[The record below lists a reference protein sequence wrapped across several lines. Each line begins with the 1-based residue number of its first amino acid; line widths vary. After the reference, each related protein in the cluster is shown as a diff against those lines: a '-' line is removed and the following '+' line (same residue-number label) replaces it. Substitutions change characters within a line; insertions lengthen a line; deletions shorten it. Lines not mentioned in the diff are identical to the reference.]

1 MSTLSKLAQYNNNR
15 GVAPTSVGVASKKES
30 TSTLG
35 KLQNYA
41 QQAAEE
47 QARAAQA
54 AAEGEKNNGGFF
66 GGLGYLGEKIGLGF
80 LSGIE
85 GIWDY
90 TAGGLAK
97 LFGADDWAERQFAN
111 DWVNYSHADEWY
123 NPSDG
128 WKVAGDVAGGIGTS
142 LPAIAGVAAAAAIA
156 YFSGGSLSGVSAG
169 IISGVVAGLGAAGN
183 ATKEAYRETGE
194 LGGKEFG
201 YGALSGI
208 TEGAVEGLSAGIGA
222 GTGAIVKN
230 ISKSFGKE
238 VAKTTA
244 KAAARETFGKAII
257 KGFVGEAFEEGLSEF
272 LDPYWKRLTYDPE
285 AKNATA
291 QEIGYAALIGGLSG
305 AIMGGFDA
313 TVRNTSNTIRGNNIV
328 NKGTATDVITTAEN
342 IANSDIYTDQYES
355 FGAVKN
361 ILNELQTSM
370 QKTDGEIR
378 TVKQKMLLG
387 YLERA
392 NTYTVFEP
400 MVQKNAARIVANAD
414 AIAERLNT
422 YGYTDAQG
430 KPITYTAEQIR
441 AGIDT
446 NNPKSYAK
454 ALKTNNILRTL
465 AVVDATGQLYMDT
478 KKFEAATLRG
488 ETLSSQVDLNRFIE
502 TASQEELHSV
512 AEKLDIA
519 DWQGLTN
526 EQFKEKIVAFA
537 ERGGI
542 EEYQIEQHTNADIK
556 AAADAVD
563 VQKAKAKIPQKFT
576 AKKDGVTRYTQGG
589 VDMAV
594 IKNGDSYRIYDYE
607 SGKLSKPLTLQQVN
621 ERLTEIRGKVD
632 SVVNTAAVESIT
644 TEESRQAAEIDA
656 YAAENISAYSKLSD
670 ANKSLVRGVIRQARA
685 AGISEADSL
694 SYARVAAHA
703 GINISFDKQA
713 KVGDIEILKVGTD
726 ESGNAIYA
734 DGVYFPET
742 NSIYV
747 NPEAKRSQ
755 ERLLIHEL
763 THAIFTTSDG
773 KVFLMD
779 GVEKMSAAEKETI
792 IKRYVEAGHGGTVEI
807 IDEINAH
814 FAEGQLQNKKLLK
827 RLTEEKP
834 SFKQKILSFFK
845 KTSSEYNSDERL
857 SGAAKKLYK
866 QYKKMFDSFAAEN
879 QHNNAFEPVKISE
892 AADSSRMALSD
903 ALKTLGEYSETRKRH
918 IESREYD
925 TISRDYNEISEFIKS
940 ANKLTPVKRLHI
952 GTISDTTADLV
963 FKKTGVDIKNYDF
976 VLASNYIAHIFDG
989 HGDVNVETPR
999 GQKAVT
1005 FANIENVLETVI
1017 TPDDVSLVSDNNGTA
1032 LRFEKRLD
1040 GRNIAITVTSTKK
1053 STLTLKSAW
1062 IINESGGRTPSAN
1075 AVTLAGTSETSGRN
1089 STTHSIS
1096 ENTEKV
1102 NTKQAKTPKNV
1113 KYALPE
1119 IDSRGKKLTEQQ
1131 RQFFSDSKV
1140 VDSKGNLQVVYHGT
1154 NNEFYTFNKELV
1166 GKGIDQFGAGY
1177 YFTTD
1182 KGGAENYGSRVLDV
1196 YLNIKK
1202 PFTITM
1208 TDSGGG
1214 LDQFYSRSL
1223 TKTQAYKILKMHPEL
1238 YSTDN
1243 SPLGDWSERFWTE
1256 GATESVIR
1264 EVAAQMTQIGSFADN
1279 SMFGYYPNEFHAAIK
1294 EVLGYDGVKVD
1305 LRNGESFYVAWEQNQ
1320 IKDTANARPTT
1331 SPDIRYALQLGDEQ
1345 ITVDSEQGKNLVALH
1360 NLSEQNLLK
1369 VLQLGGFPM
1378 PSIAVTKVDLPHENY
1393 GNISIVFGRN
1403 TIDPEVD
1410 SRNVVYDRDAWTPTA
1425 PSTDVKLKTEAV
1437 DSLISELQGE
1447 VGEYSGYRYDVDRFF
1462 DGRYKNGA
1470 GEYVIEDYNYN
1481 KKTVGELAT
1490 HNAGIMAAYL
1500 KEKGAD
1506 ISPIYAERG
1515 FTMGWQSFTRS
1526 EAQAL
1531 LQAVGI
1537 TENITRDNITA
1548 EQRAEILEKYINYK
1562 AEKNYRLLKR
1572 RKPETTFESCYERAK
1587 SNYDDGDVSQLLFLS
1602 EDFYNKNRPK
1612 DVLDDAATE
1621 KKLRDSI
1628 SDMEDFYSWLWNK
1641 IENTFEKKGV
1651 YNDSDAF
1658 DRYGNRRSFEQRHY
1672 AYTVGNIVKA
1682 MSKGSQ
1688 EGNAFLGGMTS
1699 GALAAKLSVQFD
1711 SIESIRAAQDYLK
1724 LVSNEEIEAFNSKT
1738 YEMYDEIVTEIAGAS
1753 SDFMSNQTR
1762 RDDVGNILGECATV
1776 TPLNIENIKRKFAK
1790 ETKGYD
1796 VGYKFNDSIAN
1807 KVFALFQ
1814 VLQHIPTTYFEAKP
1828 RRAVGLSEI
1837 VSVVLPKNSSTELVS
1852 KLKSKHIPYE
1862 FYDAS
1867 NGTTRQDVIRKIDSA
1882 RFALPDTDSTGKKL
1896 STQQREFFSNSKV
1909 VDGDG
1914 RLLMVYHGTPN
1925 GDFYTFEYDKSR
1937 QTGTDY
1943 GKAFYFTT
1951 NLKNAKGYA
1960 KDNHRDPRVKEYEL
1974 KRESLKKQILA
1985 ETDTTKRQELEKQFR
2000 NVKVDGKSILEILY
2014 DVDYDTGG
2022 EVRQVYLNLVNPLI
2036 ADAQKK
2042 YHYEVYPEL
2051 FKQAIKNGNDGI
2063 IVRNVDDSSKY
2074 GVDLS
2079 DVYIA
2084 FSPEQIKL
2092 TTNET
2097 PTVNN
2102 DIRYALPDE
2111 KTLEFL
2117 NSQKTIKVYRAMQVI
2132 DGELYPP
2139 MAAKIKTIDGK
2150 NQLVNASKLG
2160 QWEESVERP
2169 DLITNGNKFKLD
2181 KANGSSI
2188 TAAYNPYFHTSLSPL
2203 NDQFSSAYK
2212 RDNLVIVEGEIP
2224 QSELT
2229 SGYKAQYAKDSVGE
2243 TQWHSGVVSSKL
2255 KGEKARK
2262 VILSRWFKPVRIV
2275 PNAEVAGV
2283 IAKILDG
2290 ENISV
2295 PANVVTPSLRVE
2307 LEKAG
2312 VKIDNNIRF
2321 ALDDSDRDVRGN
2333 YTAGQRAK
2341 FAANNTAMKV
2351 YSRSDAESVIS
2362 AIMDERL
2369 TFDDGK
2375 YGVLA
2380 GKNRAEVVDYL
2391 FKKLNTVKE
2400 GYRIGVALKIA
2411 DYLIDNTTLSDMY
2424 AAETVSESMRTL
2436 SVLRYYMHK
2445 MDLSGIQS
2453 EIKHRYD
2460 NKNTINLLWAAPKGE
2475 KGIAPDTLAQSL
2487 ESDAIFLSGWNEA
2500 DMFFEVVDMYES
2512 ARRDVQESVQQQSLK
2527 DYGGKEQL
2535 EKLRQDIARDILLAY
2550 DNKGTKS
2557 KYAKLVEKYTTQ
2569 IQSLKQQV
2577 REANSYNRLVN
2588 SVVDKAQ
2595 RMRDLKLGTFLNS
2608 TQYKNDVFKSSIEG
2622 LARIKNRGNFNIAGT
2637 RKILADLRTW
2647 YTTDNPILADTYEQG
2662 VADML
2667 DSFSAGNKR
2676 FTKEELVTLNNVMA
2690 YFTKYVENFN
2700 KVYKNGKWVEAI
2712 PEATR
2717 YIDTI
2722 HANSELK
2729 VGLFRKLAGTT
2740 YMQTFGDPMT
2750 VARRMDMYEPNGFYT
2765 ETLQQLR
2772 DAAVDSKIAEM
2783 EIMSSY
2789 DAFMK
2794 KNKKYL
2800 AQITKETV
2808 SYGGKNVP
2816 RSVLIGLYMTLKR
2829 QHAQAGLAQNGFAY
2843 VDTDGKRVRIDGFA
2857 PNIETD
2863 AELYFRAVEEQK
2875 KIESLLTAADKEYIA
2890 ILEQAYNN
2898 DAKKLKADRDM
2909 QRLGFTNATE
2919 DYYYPIR
2926 RGNIAKNVDTSDI
2939 QGEID
2944 RVSNSSF
2951 NKDTVKGAKQE
2962 LFIESADTVFKRH
2975 IHAVCQYAFLSPAIE
2990 TYNRIFNLD
2999 VSGNPNK
3006 PVSVATESANTW
3018 AKGNKYFSKLISDIQ
3033 GIPTS
3038 SGEGNKVL
3046 GFIRGNYAKFQ
3057 LGANP
3062 KVWVTQLS
3070 SLFASSSILDADSI
3084 TKGMFI
3090 SAKDVD
3096 TYCSLAK
3103 LRNKDNT
3110 AALAQGV
3117 LDKLGKV
3124 SDVLMAPI
3132 GKMDR
3137 FVVCRLFGACQ
3148 VQVAKNG
3155 GAKIGTEANKI
3166 AAGQLLRRVILE
3178 TQQNSVATERS
3189 AAMRSG
3195 NEILR
3200 TVTMFTAD
3208 SMKVVGR
3215 VIDSIGEL
3223 STLKAKLKV
3232 TSNADVRATLQ
3243 KSIKLANRKVRKSV
3257 TSLVT
3262 SALFMAA
3269 IAQLFSWLYNKDK
3282 KDDEST
3288 AQTVLIDFLGN
3299 LIGGLPVIKDIYAR
3313 IAQGYDFSNYA
3324 YSSINDLLDSSINL
3338 VEAAKNLVSG
3348 DASQQD
3354 IAKGVKN
3361 LSYSLGQ
3368 MFGVPTRNIYNIAY
3382 GLTKRVSPVSAYK
3395 IDNRFYKKNYVS
3407 DLNKALENDDAEMVS
3422 YIMSLIYN
3430 QRIGDMVNEETRQK
3444 LSDLYAKGYSI
3455 LPRSIGDSIRYDGN
3469 EIEMNDAQKRRFMSI
3484 YSQASRYI
3492 EKLLASSGYGNLS
3505 EEKQAKA
3512 IKSIYDAFYYQA
3524 ISDLV
3529 GQDANNTLGELSRYI
3544 AIEKLAVVFS
3554 GLSEIASDVDS
3565 KGNTISGSR
3574 KRNTVA
3580 YLLKQ
3585 NLSDG
3590 ERLLIMC
3597 YRGYSIQGGDYKG
3610 YSEQRARIIL
3620 LKYILSLKATQ
3631 AEKAKIAAECGFSV
3645 KNGKIDRSSLYSG
3658 VGSLSKKNK

>member
-111 DWVNYSHADEWY
+111 DWVNYSRADEWY

-542 EEYQIEQHTNADIK
+542 EEYQTEQHTNADIK

-563 VQKAKAKIPQKFT
+563 VQKAKAQIPQKFT

-703 GINISFDKQA
+703 GINISFNKQA

-845 KTSSEYNSDERL
+845 KSSSEYNSDERL
-857 SGAAKKLYK
+857 SGTAKKLYK

-940 ANKLTPVKRLHI
+940 ANKLAPVKRLHI
-952 GTISDTTADLV
+952 GTISDTTAELV

-1075 AVTLAGTSETSGRN
+1075 ATALAGTSKTSGRS
-1089 STTHSIS
+1089 STTNSIS
-1096 ENTEKV
+1096 KNTEKV
-1102 NTKQAKTPKNV
+1102 NAKQAKTSKNV

-1264 EVAAQMTQIGSFADN
+1264 EVAAQMAQIGSFADN

-1345 ITVDSEQGKNLVALH
+1345 ITVGSEQGKNLVALH
-1360 NLSEQNLLK
+1360 NLSEQNLLR

-2063 IVRNVDDSSKY
+2063 IVRNVDDSSKF
-2074 GVDLS
+2074 GVGLS

-2102 DIRYALPDE
+2102 D
-2111 KTLEFL
+2111 
-2117 NSQKTIKVYRAMQVI
+2117 
-2132 DGELYPP
+2132 
-2139 MAAKIKTIDGK
+2139 
-2150 NQLVNASKLG
+2150 
-2160 QWEESVERP
+2160 
-2169 DLITNGNKFKLD
+2169 
-2181 KANGSSI
+2181 
-2188 TAAYNPYFHTSLSPL
+2188 
-2203 NDQFSSAYK
+2203 
-2212 RDNLVIVEGEIP
+2212 
-2224 QSELT
+2224 
-2229 SGYKAQYAKDSVGE
+2229 
-2243 TQWHSGVVSSKL
+2243 
-2255 KGEKARK
+2255 
-2262 VILSRWFKPVRIV
+2262 
-2275 PNAEVAGV
+2275 
-2283 IAKILDG
+2283 
-2290 ENISV
+2290 
-2295 PANVVTPSLRVE
+2295 
-2307 LEKAG
+2307 
-2312 VKIDNNIRF
+2312 IRF

-2380 GKNRAEVVDYL
+2380 GKNRTEVVDYL
-2391 FKKLNTVKE
+2391 FKKLNAVKE

-2500 DMFFEVVDMYES
+2500 DMFFEMVDMYES

-2622 LARIKNRGNFNIAGT
+2622 LARIKSRGNFNIAGT

-2667 DSFSAGNKR
+2667 DSLSAGNKR

-2712 PEATR
+2712 PEATK
-2717 YIDTI
+2717 YVDTI

-2740 YMQTFGDPMT
+2740 YMQTFGDPVT

-2772 DAAVDSKIAEM
+2772 DAAVDSQIAEM
-2783 EIMSSY
+2783 EIMSNY
-2789 DAFMK
+2789 DTFMK

-2800 AQITKETV
+2800 ARITKETV
-2808 SYGGKNVP
+2808 PYGGKDVP
-2816 RSVLIGLYMTLKR
+2816 RSILIGLYMTLKR

-2863 AELYFRAVEEQK
+2863 AELYFRVVEEQK
-2875 KIESLLTAADKEYIA
+2875 KIESLLSAADKEYIA

-2919 DYYYPIR
+2919 EYYYPIR

-3484 YSQASRYI
+3484 YSQANRYI
-3492 EKLLASSGYGNLS
+3492 EKLLASGGYGKLS

-3597 YRGYSIQGGDYKG
+3597 YRGYSIQDGDYKG

>member
-90 TAGGLAK
+90 TAGGFAK

-370 QKTDGEIR
+370 QKTNGEIR

-542 EEYQIEQHTNADIK
+542 EEYQTEQHTNADIK

-632 SVVNTAAVESIT
+632 SVINTAAVESIT

-845 KTSSEYNSDERL
+845 KSSSEYNSDERL

-940 ANKLTPVKRLHI
+940 ANKLAPVKRLHI
-952 GTISDTTADLV
+952 GTISDTTAELV

-1075 AVTLAGTSETSGRN
+1075 ATALAGTSKTSGRS
-1089 STTHSIS
+1089 STTNSIS
-1096 ENTEKV
+1096 KNTEKV
-1102 NTKQAKTPKNV
+1102 NAKQAKTSKNV

-1345 ITVDSEQGKNLVALH
+1345 ITVGSEQGKNLVALH
-1360 NLSEQNLLK
+1360 NLSEQNLLR

-1410 SRNVVYDRDAWTPTA
+1410 SRNVVYDGDAWTPTA

-1807 KVFALFQ
+1807 KVFALFR

-2063 IVRNVDDSSKY
+2063 IVRNVDDSSKF
-2074 GVDLS
+2074 GVGLS

-2102 DIRYALPDE
+2102 D
-2111 KTLEFL
+2111 
-2117 NSQKTIKVYRAMQVI
+2117 
-2132 DGELYPP
+2132 
-2139 MAAKIKTIDGK
+2139 
-2150 NQLVNASKLG
+2150 
-2160 QWEESVERP
+2160 
-2169 DLITNGNKFKLD
+2169 
-2181 KANGSSI
+2181 
-2188 TAAYNPYFHTSLSPL
+2188 
-2203 NDQFSSAYK
+2203 
-2212 RDNLVIVEGEIP
+2212 
-2224 QSELT
+2224 
-2229 SGYKAQYAKDSVGE
+2229 
-2243 TQWHSGVVSSKL
+2243 
-2255 KGEKARK
+2255 
-2262 VILSRWFKPVRIV
+2262 
-2275 PNAEVAGV
+2275 
-2283 IAKILDG
+2283 
-2290 ENISV
+2290 
-2295 PANVVTPSLRVE
+2295 
-2307 LEKAG
+2307 
-2312 VKIDNNIRF
+2312 IRF

-2380 GKNRAEVVDYL
+2380 GKNRTEVVDYL
-2391 FKKLNTVKE
+2391 FKKLNAVKE

-2500 DMFFEVVDMYES
+2500 DMFFEMVDMYES

-2667 DSFSAGNKR
+2667 DSLSAGNKR

-2712 PEATR
+2712 PEATK

-2772 DAAVDSKIAEM
+2772 DAAVDSQIAEM
-2783 EIMSSY
+2783 EIMSNY
-2789 DAFMK
+2789 DTFMK

-2808 SYGGKNVP
+2808 SYGGKDVP

-2863 AELYFRAVEEQK
+2863 AELYFKVVEEQK
-2875 KIESLLTAADKEYIA
+2875 KIESLLSAADKEYIA

-3070 SLFASSSILDADSI
+3070 SLFASSSILDVDSI

-3103 LRNKDNT
+3103 LRNNDNT

-3338 VEAAKNLVSG
+3338 VEAAKNLVSC

-3484 YSQASRYI
+3484 YSQANRYI
-3492 EKLLASSGYGNLS
+3492 EKLLASSGYGKLS

-3544 AIEKLAVVFS
+3544 TIEKLAVVFS

-3574 KRNTVA
+3574 KKKTIK

-3585 NLSDG
+3585 SLSDG

-3597 YRGYSIQGGDYKG
+3597 YRGYSIQDGDYKG
-3610 YSEQRARIIL
+3610 YTEQRAKIIL

>member
-542 EEYQIEQHTNADIK
+542 EEYQTEQHTNADIK

-563 VQKAKAKIPQKFT
+563 VQKAKAQIPQKFT

-656 YAAENISAYSKLSD
+656 YAAENISAYSKLGD

-703 GINISFDKQA
+703 GINISFNKQA

-845 KTSSEYNSDERL
+845 KSSSEYNSDERL
-857 SGAAKKLYK
+857 SGTAKKLYK

-940 ANKLTPVKRLHI
+940 ANKLAPVKRLHI
-952 GTISDTTADLV
+952 GTISDTTAELV

-1075 AVTLAGTSETSGRN
+1075 ATALAGTSKTSGRS
-1089 STTHSIS
+1089 STTNSIS
-1096 ENTEKV
+1096 KNTEKV
-1102 NTKQAKTPKNV
+1102 NAKQAKTSKNV

-1264 EVAAQMTQIGSFADN
+1264 EVAAQMAQIGSFADN

-1345 ITVDSEQGKNLVALH
+1345 ITVGSEQGKNLVALH
-1360 NLSEQNLLK
+1360 NLSEQNLLR

-2063 IVRNVDDSSKY
+2063 IVRNVDDSSKF
-2074 GVDLS
+2074 GVGLS

-2102 DIRYALPDE
+2102 D
-2111 KTLEFL
+2111 
-2117 NSQKTIKVYRAMQVI
+2117 
-2132 DGELYPP
+2132 
-2139 MAAKIKTIDGK
+2139 
-2150 NQLVNASKLG
+2150 
-2160 QWEESVERP
+2160 
-2169 DLITNGNKFKLD
+2169 
-2181 KANGSSI
+2181 
-2188 TAAYNPYFHTSLSPL
+2188 
-2203 NDQFSSAYK
+2203 
-2212 RDNLVIVEGEIP
+2212 
-2224 QSELT
+2224 
-2229 SGYKAQYAKDSVGE
+2229 
-2243 TQWHSGVVSSKL
+2243 
-2255 KGEKARK
+2255 
-2262 VILSRWFKPVRIV
+2262 
-2275 PNAEVAGV
+2275 
-2283 IAKILDG
+2283 
-2290 ENISV
+2290 
-2295 PANVVTPSLRVE
+2295 
-2307 LEKAG
+2307 
-2312 VKIDNNIRF
+2312 IRF

-2380 GKNRAEVVDYL
+2380 GKNRTEVVDYL
-2391 FKKLNTVKE
+2391 FKKLNAVKE

-2500 DMFFEVVDMYES
+2500 DMFFEMVDMYES

-2622 LARIKNRGNFNIAGT
+2622 LARIKSRGNFNIAGT

-2667 DSFSAGNKR
+2667 DSLSAGNKR

-2712 PEATR
+2712 PEATK
-2717 YIDTI
+2717 YVDTI

-2772 DAAVDSKIAEM
+2772 DAAVDSQIAEM
-2783 EIMSSY
+2783 EIMSNY
-2789 DAFMK
+2789 DTFMK

-2800 AQITKETV
+2800 ARITKETV
-2808 SYGGKNVP
+2808 PYGGKDVP
-2816 RSVLIGLYMTLKR
+2816 RSILIGLYMTLKR

-2863 AELYFRAVEEQK
+2863 AELYFRVVEEQK
-2875 KIESLLTAADKEYIA
+2875 KIESLLSAADKEYIA

-2919 DYYYPIR
+2919 EYYYPIR

-3484 YSQASRYI
+3484 YSQANRYI
-3492 EKLLASSGYGNLS
+3492 EKLLASGGYGKLS

-3597 YRGYSIQGGDYKG
+3597 YRGYSIQDGDYKG

>member
-342 IANSDIYTDQYES
+342 IANSDIYADQYES
-355 FGAVKN
+355 FRAVKN

-542 EEYQIEQHTNADIK
+542 EEYQTEQRTNADIK

-563 VQKAKAKIPQKFT
+563 VQKAKTKIPQKFT

-632 SVVNTAAVESIT
+632 SIVNTAAVESIT

-845 KTSSEYNSDERL
+845 KSSSEYNSDERL

-940 ANKLTPVKRLHI
+940 ANKLAPVKRLHI
-952 GTISDTTADLV
+952 GTISDTTAELV

-1062 IINESGGRTPSAN
+1062 IVNESGGRTPSAN
-1075 AVTLAGTSETSGRN
+1075 ATALAGTSKTSGRS
-1089 STTHSIS
+1089 STTNSIS
-1096 ENTEKV
+1096 KNTEKV
-1102 NTKQAKTPKNV
+1102 NAKQAKTSKNV

-1119 IDSRGKKLTEQQ
+1119 TDSRGKKLTEQQ

-1345 ITVDSEQGKNLVALH
+1345 ITVGSEQGKNLVALH
-1360 NLSEQNLLK
+1360 NLSEQNLLR

-2063 IVRNVDDSSKY
+2063 IVRNVDDSSKF
-2074 GVDLS
+2074 GVGLS

-2097 PTVNN
+2097 PTVNS
-2102 DIRYALPDE
+2102 D
-2111 KTLEFL
+2111 
-2117 NSQKTIKVYRAMQVI
+2117 
-2132 DGELYPP
+2132 
-2139 MAAKIKTIDGK
+2139 
-2150 NQLVNASKLG
+2150 
-2160 QWEESVERP
+2160 
-2169 DLITNGNKFKLD
+2169 
-2181 KANGSSI
+2181 
-2188 TAAYNPYFHTSLSPL
+2188 
-2203 NDQFSSAYK
+2203 
-2212 RDNLVIVEGEIP
+2212 
-2224 QSELT
+2224 
-2229 SGYKAQYAKDSVGE
+2229 
-2243 TQWHSGVVSSKL
+2243 
-2255 KGEKARK
+2255 
-2262 VILSRWFKPVRIV
+2262 
-2275 PNAEVAGV
+2275 
-2283 IAKILDG
+2283 
-2290 ENISV
+2290 
-2295 PANVVTPSLRVE
+2295 
-2307 LEKAG
+2307 
-2312 VKIDNNIRF
+2312 IRF
-2321 ALDDSDRDVRGN
+2321 ALDDSDRDIRGN

-2362 AIMDERL
+2362 AIMDEHL

-2500 DMFFEVVDMYES
+2500 DMFFEMVDMYES

-2667 DSFSAGNKR
+2667 DSLSAGNKR

-2740 YMQTFGDPMT
+2740 YVQTFGDPMT

-2772 DAAVDSKIAEM
+2772 DAAVDSQIAEM
-2783 EIMSSY
+2783 EIMSNY
-2789 DAFMK
+2789 DTFMK

-2808 SYGGKNVP
+2808 SYGGKDVP

-2863 AELYFRAVEEQK
+2863 AELYFRVVEEQK
-2875 KIESLLTAADKEYIA
+2875 KIESLLSAADKEYIA

-3070 SLFASSSILDADSI
+3070 SLFASSSILDVDSI

-3103 LRNKDNT
+3103 LRNNDNT

-3223 STLKAKLKV
+3223 STLKAKLKA

-3368 MFGVPTRNIYNIAY
+3368 MFGVPTRNIHNIAY

-3484 YSQASRYI
+3484 YSQANRYI
-3492 EKLLASSGYGNLS
+3492 EKLLASSGYGKLS

-3544 AIEKLAVVFS
+3544 TIEKLAVVFS

-3574 KRNTVA
+3574 KKKTIE

-3585 NLSDG
+3585 SLSDG

-3597 YRGYSIQGGDYKG
+3597 YRGYSIQDGDYKG
-3610 YSEQRARIIL
+3610 YTEQRAKIIL

>member
-542 EEYQIEQHTNADIK
+542 EEYQTEQHTNADIK

-563 VQKAKAKIPQKFT
+563 VQKAKAQIPQKFT

-703 GINISFDKQA
+703 GINISFNKQA

-814 FAEGQLQNKKLLK
+814 FAEGQFQNKKLLK

-845 KTSSEYNSDERL
+845 KSSSEYNSDERL

-940 ANKLTPVKRLHI
+940 ANKLAPVKRLHI
-952 GTISDTTADLV
+952 GTISDTTAELV

-1075 AVTLAGTSETSGRN
+1075 ATALAGTSKTSGRS
-1089 STTHSIS
+1089 STTNSIS
-1096 ENTEKV
+1096 KNTEKV
-1102 NTKQAKTPKNV
+1102 NAKQAKTSKNV

-1264 EVAAQMTQIGSFADN
+1264 EVAAQMAQIGSFADN

-1320 IKDTANARPTT
+1320 IKDTANARPTA

-1345 ITVDSEQGKNLVALH
+1345 ITVGSEQGKNLVALH
-1360 NLSEQNLLK
+1360 NLSEQNLLR

-2063 IVRNVDDSSKY
+2063 IVRNVDDSSKF
-2074 GVDLS
+2074 GVGLS

-2102 DIRYALPDE
+2102 D
-2111 KTLEFL
+2111 
-2117 NSQKTIKVYRAMQVI
+2117 
-2132 DGELYPP
+2132 
-2139 MAAKIKTIDGK
+2139 
-2150 NQLVNASKLG
+2150 
-2160 QWEESVERP
+2160 
-2169 DLITNGNKFKLD
+2169 
-2181 KANGSSI
+2181 
-2188 TAAYNPYFHTSLSPL
+2188 
-2203 NDQFSSAYK
+2203 
-2212 RDNLVIVEGEIP
+2212 
-2224 QSELT
+2224 
-2229 SGYKAQYAKDSVGE
+2229 
-2243 TQWHSGVVSSKL
+2243 
-2255 KGEKARK
+2255 
-2262 VILSRWFKPVRIV
+2262 
-2275 PNAEVAGV
+2275 
-2283 IAKILDG
+2283 
-2290 ENISV
+2290 
-2295 PANVVTPSLRVE
+2295 
-2307 LEKAG
+2307 
-2312 VKIDNNIRF
+2312 IRF

-2380 GKNRAEVVDYL
+2380 GKNRTEVVDYL
-2391 FKKLNTVKE
+2391 FKKLNAVKE

-2500 DMFFEVVDMYES
+2500 DMFFEMVDMYES

-2622 LARIKNRGNFNIAGT
+2622 LARIKSRGNFNIAGT

-2667 DSFSAGNKR
+2667 DSLSAGNKR

-2712 PEATR
+2712 PEATK

-2772 DAAVDSKIAEM
+2772 DAAVDSQIAEM
-2783 EIMSSY
+2783 EIMSNY
-2789 DAFMK
+2789 DTFMK

-2800 AQITKETV
+2800 ARITKETV
-2808 SYGGKNVP
+2808 PYGGKDVP
-2816 RSVLIGLYMTLKR
+2816 RSILIGLYMTLKR

-2863 AELYFRAVEEQK
+2863 AELYFRVVEEQK
-2875 KIESLLTAADKEYIA
+2875 KIESLLSAADKEYIA

-2919 DYYYPIR
+2919 EYYYPIR

-3484 YSQASRYI
+3484 YSQANRYI
-3492 EKLLASSGYGNLS
+3492 EKLLASGGYGKLS

-3597 YRGYSIQGGDYKG
+3597 YRGYSIQDGDYKG

>member
-542 EEYQIEQHTNADIK
+542 EEYQTEQHTNADIK

-563 VQKAKAKIPQKFT
+563 VQKAKAQIPQKFT

-703 GINISFDKQA
+703 GINISFNKQA

-845 KTSSEYNSDERL
+845 KSSSEYNSDERL
-857 SGAAKKLYK
+857 SGTAKKLYK

-940 ANKLTPVKRLHI
+940 ANKLAPVKRLHI
-952 GTISDTTADLV
+952 GTISDTTAELV

-1075 AVTLAGTSETSGRN
+1075 ATALAGTSKTSGRS
-1089 STTHSIS
+1089 STTNSIS
-1096 ENTEKV
+1096 KNTEKV
-1102 NTKQAKTPKNV
+1102 NAKQAKTSKNV

-1264 EVAAQMTQIGSFADN
+1264 EVAAQMAQIGSFADN

-1345 ITVDSEQGKNLVALH
+1345 ITVGSEQGKNLVALH
-1360 NLSEQNLLK
+1360 NLSEQNLLR

-2063 IVRNVDDSSKY
+2063 IVRNVDDSSKF
-2074 GVDLS
+2074 GVGLS

-2102 DIRYALPDE
+2102 D
-2111 KTLEFL
+2111 
-2117 NSQKTIKVYRAMQVI
+2117 
-2132 DGELYPP
+2132 
-2139 MAAKIKTIDGK
+2139 
-2150 NQLVNASKLG
+2150 
-2160 QWEESVERP
+2160 
-2169 DLITNGNKFKLD
+2169 
-2181 KANGSSI
+2181 
-2188 TAAYNPYFHTSLSPL
+2188 
-2203 NDQFSSAYK
+2203 
-2212 RDNLVIVEGEIP
+2212 
-2224 QSELT
+2224 
-2229 SGYKAQYAKDSVGE
+2229 
-2243 TQWHSGVVSSKL
+2243 
-2255 KGEKARK
+2255 
-2262 VILSRWFKPVRIV
+2262 
-2275 PNAEVAGV
+2275 
-2283 IAKILDG
+2283 
-2290 ENISV
+2290 
-2295 PANVVTPSLRVE
+2295 
-2307 LEKAG
+2307 
-2312 VKIDNNIRF
+2312 IRF

-2380 GKNRAEVVDYL
+2380 GKNRTEVVDYL
-2391 FKKLNTVKE
+2391 FKKLNAVKE

-2500 DMFFEVVDMYES
+2500 DMFFEMVDMYES

-2622 LARIKNRGNFNIAGT
+2622 LARIKSRGNFNIAGT

-2667 DSFSAGNKR
+2667 DSLSAGNKR

-2712 PEATR
+2712 PEATK
-2717 YIDTI
+2717 YVDTI

-2772 DAAVDSKIAEM
+2772 DAAVDSQIAEM
-2783 EIMSSY
+2783 EIMSNY
-2789 DAFMK
+2789 DTFMK

-2800 AQITKETV
+2800 ARITKETV
-2808 SYGGKNVP
+2808 PYGGKDVP
-2816 RSVLIGLYMTLKR
+2816 RSILIGLYMTLKR

-2863 AELYFRAVEEQK
+2863 AELYFRVVEEQK
-2875 KIESLLTAADKEYIA
+2875 KIESLLSAADKEYIA

-2919 DYYYPIR
+2919 EYYYPIR

-3484 YSQASRYI
+3484 YSQANRYI
-3492 EKLLASSGYGNLS
+3492 EKLLASGGYGKLS

-3597 YRGYSIQGGDYKG
+3597 YRGYSIQDGDYKG

>member
-90 TAGGLAK
+90 TAGGFAK

-313 TVRNTSNTIRGNNIV
+313 TVRDTSNTIRGNNIV

-370 QKTDGEIR
+370 QKTNGEIR

-526 EQFKEKIVAFA
+526 EQFKEKIVAFT

-542 EEYQIEQHTNADIK
+542 EEYQTEQHTNADIK

-632 SVVNTAAVESIT
+632 SVINTAAVESIT

-845 KTSSEYNSDERL
+845 KSSSEYNSDERL

-940 ANKLTPVKRLHI
+940 ANKLAPVKRLHI
-952 GTISDTTADLV
+952 GTISDTTAELV

-1075 AVTLAGTSETSGRN
+1075 ATALAGTSKTSGRS
-1089 STTHSIS
+1089 STTNSIS
-1096 ENTEKV
+1096 KNTEKV
-1102 NTKQAKTPKNV
+1102 NAKQAKTSKNV

-1345 ITVDSEQGKNLVALH
+1345 ITVGSEQGKNLVALH
-1360 NLSEQNLLK
+1360 NLSEQNLLR

-1410 SRNVVYDRDAWTPTA
+1410 SRNVVYDGDAWTPTA

-1807 KVFALFQ
+1807 KVFALFR

-2063 IVRNVDDSSKY
+2063 IVRNVDDSSKF
-2074 GVDLS
+2074 GVGLS

-2102 DIRYALPDE
+2102 D
-2111 KTLEFL
+2111 
-2117 NSQKTIKVYRAMQVI
+2117 
-2132 DGELYPP
+2132 
-2139 MAAKIKTIDGK
+2139 
-2150 NQLVNASKLG
+2150 
-2160 QWEESVERP
+2160 
-2169 DLITNGNKFKLD
+2169 
-2181 KANGSSI
+2181 
-2188 TAAYNPYFHTSLSPL
+2188 
-2203 NDQFSSAYK
+2203 
-2212 RDNLVIVEGEIP
+2212 
-2224 QSELT
+2224 
-2229 SGYKAQYAKDSVGE
+2229 
-2243 TQWHSGVVSSKL
+2243 
-2255 KGEKARK
+2255 
-2262 VILSRWFKPVRIV
+2262 
-2275 PNAEVAGV
+2275 
-2283 IAKILDG
+2283 
-2290 ENISV
+2290 
-2295 PANVVTPSLRVE
+2295 
-2307 LEKAG
+2307 
-2312 VKIDNNIRF
+2312 IRF

-2380 GKNRAEVVDYL
+2380 GKNRTEVVDYL
-2391 FKKLNTVKE
+2391 FKKLNAVKE

-2500 DMFFEVVDMYES
+2500 DMFFEMVDMYES

-2667 DSFSAGNKR
+2667 DSLSAGNKR

-2712 PEATR
+2712 PEATK

-2772 DAAVDSKIAEM
+2772 DAAVDSQIAEM
-2783 EIMSSY
+2783 EIMSNY
-2789 DAFMK
+2789 DTFMK

-2808 SYGGKNVP
+2808 SYGGKDVP

-2863 AELYFRAVEEQK
+2863 AELYFKVVEEQK
-2875 KIESLLTAADKEYIA
+2875 KIESLLSAADKEYIA

-3070 SLFASSSILDADSI
+3070 SLFASSSILDVDSI

-3103 LRNKDNT
+3103 LRNNDNT

-3338 VEAAKNLVSG
+3338 VEAAKNLVSC

-3484 YSQASRYI
+3484 YSQANRYI
-3492 EKLLASSGYGNLS
+3492 EKLLASSGYGKLS

-3544 AIEKLAVVFS
+3544 TIEKLAVVFS

-3574 KRNTVA
+3574 KKKTIK

-3585 NLSDG
+3585 SLSDG

-3597 YRGYSIQGGDYKG
+3597 YRGYSIQDGDYKG
-3610 YSEQRARIIL
+3610 YTEQRAKIIL

>member
-1 MSTLSKLAQYNNNR
+1 MSTLLSKLTKYSNYSSI
-15 GVAPTSVGVASKKES
+15 APTSISVALKKVS

-47 QARAAQA
+47 QARAAQSA
-54 AAEGEKNNGGFF
+54 VEGEQNKGGFF

-97 LFGADDWAERQFAN
+97 LFGADDWAEQQFAN

-156 YFSGGSLSGVSAG
+156 YFSGGSLSSVSAG

-244 KAAARETFGKAII
+244 KAAARETVGKAII

-446 NNPKSYAK
+446 TNPKSYAK

-465 AVVDATGQLYMDT
+465 AVIDATGQLYMDT

-542 EEYQIEQHTNADIK
+542 EEYQTEQRTNADIK

-563 VQKAKAKIPQKFT
+563 MQKAKTKIPQKFT

-607 SGKLSKPLTLQQVN
+607 SGRLSKPLTLQQVN

-632 SVVNTAAVESIT
+632 SVVNTAAVEPIT

-726 ESGNAIYA
+726 ENGNAIYA

-779 GVEKMSAAEKETI
+779 GVDKMSAAEKEAI

-845 KTSSEYNSDERL
+845 KSSSEYSSDERL
-857 SGAAKKLYK
+857 SGVAKKLYK

-879 QHNNAFEPVKISE
+879 QHNNAFEPVKIAE

-940 ANKLTPVKRLHI
+940 ANKLAPVKRLHI

-1005 FANIENVLETVI
+1005 FANIENILETVI
-1017 TPDDVSLVSDNNGTA
+1017 SPDDVSLVSDNNGTA

-1062 IINESGGRTPSAN
+1062 IINESGGRAPSAN
-1075 AVTLAGTSETSGRN
+1075 AVALAGTSETSGRN

-1096 ENTEKV
+1096 KNTEKV

-1119 IDSRGKKLTEQQ
+1119 DVSNLLFDDEFYKEFENEDRTPIKETIEELEKIKASEKYASMSFEESYDINAKLRALKAGYSSLYDYYVGKEKQRLTDDYEYSVKHGTSSRALSIVESKRAQAAKNKQLQADIAAATPLQNAQFRIIQETNPMFNDTSVGIRSPKEILTFAETVNDSESFNWGDFSREDAKRALKRGTITVYSSYPIKNGVFVSTSYRQALDYASGDPSGVHSRKVALDSVAWINGDEGQYAKVYKKNPRYALPDSVETDVVQEYGKTYRWNETGYLLADGTRLNLSGEKQGGRSGYRVLDHRDIFDMYSDIDGSDAMIEFMSRGNIRVIPESPAINLQIEPTEAQYKQ
-1131 RQFFSDSKV
+1131 IQSLVETLGWKNKEFTVDFDNQYGDTVDSLSYNGNVSARKV
-1140 VDSKGNLQVVYHGT
+1140 VTDIQYYFKEGKIPYQSELSQFRYALTDEQSEALRKRNVSGDRYLDAEDLAYEIMAYGGRITSDAKAVLYHGT
-1154 NNEFYTFNKELV
+1154 TAEAAAQIRKTGKMIGKEPNLYFST
-1166 GKGIDQFGAGY
+1166 KKDGI
-1177 YFTTD
+1177 
-1182 KGGAENYGSRVLDV
+1182 VLDYGKSV
-1196 YLNIKK
+1196 VEV
-1202 PFTITM
+1202 
-1208 TDSGGG
+1208 
-1214 LDQFYSRSL
+1214 
-1223 TKTQAYKILKMHPEL
+1223 KIPLEKLKMNDVFDDEL
-1238 YSTDN
+1238 HLTM
-1243 SPLGDWSERFWTE
+1243 
-1256 GATESVIR
+1256 
-1264 EVAAQMTQIGSFADN
+1264 EVR
-1279 SMFGYYPNEFHAAIK
+1279 PNT
-1294 EVLGYDGVKVD
+1294 LTNVK
-1305 LRNGESFYVAWEQNQ
+1305 
-1320 IKDTANARPTT
+1320 
-1331 SPDIRYALQLGDEQ
+1331 
-1345 ITVDSEQGKNLVALH
+1345 
-1360 NLSEQNLLK
+1360 
-1369 VLQLGGFPM
+1369 
-1378 PSIAVTKVDLPHENY
+1378 
-1393 GNISIVFGRN
+1393 
-1403 TIDPEVD
+1403 
-1410 SRNVVYDRDAWTPTA
+1410 
-1425 PSTDVKLKTEAV
+1425 
-1437 DSLISELQGE
+1437 
-1447 VGEYSGYRYDVDRFF
+1447 
-1462 DGRYKNGA
+1462 
-1470 GEYVIEDYNYN
+1470 
-1481 KKTVGELAT
+1481 
-1490 HNAGIMAAYL
+1490 
-1500 KEKGAD
+1500 
-1506 ISPIYAERG
+1506 
-1515 FTMGWQSFTRS
+1515 
-1526 EAQAL
+1526 
-1531 LQAVGI
+1531 
-1537 TENITRDNITA
+1537 
-1548 EQRAEILEKYINYK
+1548 
-1562 AEKNYRLLKR
+1562 
-1572 RKPETTFESCYERAK
+1572 
-1587 SNYDDGDVSQLLFLS
+1587 
-1602 EDFYNKNRPK
+1602 
-1612 DVLDDAATE
+1612 
-1621 KKLRDSI
+1621 
-1628 SDMEDFYSWLWNK
+1628 
-1641 IENTFEKKGV
+1641 
-1651 YNDSDAF
+1651 
-1658 DRYGNRRSFEQRHY
+1658 
-1672 AYTVGNIVKA
+1672 
-1682 MSKGSQ
+1682 
-1688 EGNAFLGGMTS
+1688 
-1699 GALAAKLSVQFD
+1699 
-1711 SIESIRAAQDYLK
+1711 
-1724 LVSNEEIEAFNSKT
+1724 
-1738 YEMYDEIVTEIAGAS
+1738 
-1753 SDFMSNQTR
+1753 
-1762 RDDVGNILGECATV
+1762 
-1776 TPLNIENIKRKFAK
+1776 
-1790 ETKGYD
+1790 
-1796 VGYKFNDSIAN
+1796 
-1807 KVFALFQ
+1807 
-1814 VLQHIPTTYFEAKP
+1814 
-1828 RRAVGLSEI
+1828 
-1837 VSVVLPKNSSTELVS
+1837 
-1852 KLKSKHIPYE
+1852 
-1862 FYDAS
+1862 
-1867 NGTTRQDVIRKIDSA
+1867 
-1882 RFALPDTDSTGKKL
+1882 FALPDTDSAGQKL
-1896 STQQREFFSNSKV
+1896 SQQQREFFSKSKV

-1914 RLLMVYHGTPN
+1914 RLLMVYHGSKASPTV
-1925 GDFYTFEYDKSR
+1925 FESR
-1937 QTGTDY
+1937 Y
-1943 GKAFYFTT
+1943 ISNWNAFGKGFYFTEDRGR
-1951 NLKNAKGYA
+1951 AQSYA
-1960 KDNHRDPRVKEYEL
+1960 KPSLYECYL
-1974 KRESLKKQILA
+1974 NIANPFVTNDRASLDL
-1985 ETDTTKRQELEKQFR
+1985 LY
-2000 NVKVDGKSILEILY
+2000 KSINNTQQDIAEYSSEKGIGGSEFWQISNYLDDKGR
-2014 DVDYDTGG
+2014 DVSKFI
-2022 EVRQVYLNLVNPLI
+2022 R
-2036 ADAQKK
+2036 
-2042 YHYEVYPEL
+2042 EL
-2051 FKQAIKNGNDGI
+2051 GFDGI
-2063 IVRNVDDSSKY
+2063 IHDSY
-2074 GVDLS
+2074 GVKEFV
-2079 DVYIA
+2079 VYD
-2084 FSPEQIKL
+2084 SNQIKL
-2092 TTNET
+2092 ASNKT
-2097 PTVNN
+2097 PTVNS
-2102 DIRYALPDE
+2102 D
-2111 KTLEFL
+2111 
-2117 NSQKTIKVYRAMQVI
+2117 
-2132 DGELYPP
+2132 
-2139 MAAKIKTIDGK
+2139 
-2150 NQLVNASKLG
+2150 
-2160 QWEESVERP
+2160 
-2169 DLITNGNKFKLD
+2169 
-2181 KANGSSI
+2181 
-2188 TAAYNPYFHTSLSPL
+2188 
-2203 NDQFSSAYK
+2203 
-2212 RDNLVIVEGEIP
+2212 
-2224 QSELT
+2224 
-2229 SGYKAQYAKDSVGE
+2229 
-2243 TQWHSGVVSSKL
+2243 
-2255 KGEKARK
+2255 
-2262 VILSRWFKPVRIV
+2262 
-2275 PNAEVAGV
+2275 
-2283 IAKILDG
+2283 
-2290 ENISV
+2290 
-2295 PANVVTPSLRVE
+2295 
-2307 LEKAG
+2307 
-2312 VKIDNNIRF
+2312 IRF

-2380 GKNRAEVVDYL
+2380 GKNRTEVVNYL

-2424 AAETVSESMRTL
+2424 ATETVSESMRTL
-2436 SVLRYYMHK
+2436 SALRYYMHK

-2453 EIKHRYD
+2453 EIKYRYD

-2475 KGIAPDTLAQSL
+2475 RGVAPDTLAQAL
-2487 ESDAIFLSGWNEA
+2487 ESDGIFLSGWNGA
-2500 DMFFEVVDMYES
+2500 DMFFEMVDMYES
-2512 ARRDVQESVQQQSLK
+2512 ARRDVQESLQQQSLK

-2622 LARIKNRGNFNIAGT
+2622 LARIKNRGNFNVAGT

-2662 VADML
+2662 IADML
-2667 DSFSAGNKR
+2667 DSLSVGNKR
-2676 FTKEELVTLNNVMA
+2676 FTKEELATLNNVMA

-2729 VGLFRKLAGTT
+2729 AGLFRKLAGTT

-2772 DAAVDSKIAEM
+2772 DAAVDSQIAEM
-2783 EIMSSY
+2783 EIMSNY

-2808 SYGGKNVP
+2808 SYGGKDVP

-2843 VDTDGKRVRIDGFA
+2843 VDTDGKRVRVDGFA

-2863 AELYFRAVEEQK
+2863 AELYFSVVEEQK
-2875 KIESLLTAADKEYIA
+2875 KIESLLSAADKEYIA

-2926 RGNIAKNVDTSDI
+2926 RGNIAKNVDTSDV

-2951 NKDTVKGAKQE
+2951 NKDTVRGAKQE

-3103 LRNKDNT
+3103 LRNNDNT

-3148 VQVAKNG
+3148 AQVAKNG

-3223 STLKAKLKV
+3223 STLKAKLKA

-3269 IAQLFSWLYNKDK
+3269 VAQLFSWLYNKDK

-3288 AQTVLIDFLGN
+3288 AQTVLVDFLGN

-3368 MFGVPTRNIYNIAY
+3368 MFGVPTRNIYNVAY

-3395 IDNRFYKKNYVS
+3395 IDNQFYKKNYVS

-3430 QRIGDMVNEETRQK
+3430 QRIGDMVNEDTRQK

-3469 EIEMNDAQKRRFMSI
+3469 EIEMNDTQKKRFMSI
-3484 YSQASRYI
+3484 YSQANRYI
-3492 EKLLASSGYGNLS
+3492 EKLLASSGYGKLS

-3512 IKSIYDAFYYQA
+3512 IKSVYDAFYYQA
-3524 ISDLV
+3524 VSDLV

-3565 KGNTISGSR
+3565 KGNTVSGSR
-3574 KRNTVA
+3574 KKNTVA

-3597 YRGYSIQGGDYKG
+3597 YRGYSIQDGDYKG
-3610 YSEQRARIIL
+3610 YTEQRAKIIL

-3631 AEKAKIAAECGFSV
+3631 AEKAKIAAECGFAV

>member
-845 KTSSEYNSDERL
+845 KSSSEYNSDERL

-1814 VLQHIPTTYFEAKP
+1814 VLQHIPTIYFEAKP

-2063 IVRNVDDSSKY
+2063 IVRNVDDSSKF
-2074 GVDLS
+2074 GVGLS

-2102 DIRYALPDE
+2102 D
-2111 KTLEFL
+2111 
-2117 NSQKTIKVYRAMQVI
+2117 
-2132 DGELYPP
+2132 
-2139 MAAKIKTIDGK
+2139 
-2150 NQLVNASKLG
+2150 
-2160 QWEESVERP
+2160 
-2169 DLITNGNKFKLD
+2169 
-2181 KANGSSI
+2181 
-2188 TAAYNPYFHTSLSPL
+2188 
-2203 NDQFSSAYK
+2203 
-2212 RDNLVIVEGEIP
+2212 
-2224 QSELT
+2224 
-2229 SGYKAQYAKDSVGE
+2229 
-2243 TQWHSGVVSSKL
+2243 
-2255 KGEKARK
+2255 
-2262 VILSRWFKPVRIV
+2262 
-2275 PNAEVAGV
+2275 
-2283 IAKILDG
+2283 
-2290 ENISV
+2290 
-2295 PANVVTPSLRVE
+2295 
-2307 LEKAG
+2307 
-2312 VKIDNNIRF
+2312 IRF

-2380 GKNRAEVVDYL
+2380 GKNRTEVVDYL
-2391 FKKLNTVKE
+2391 FKKLNAVKE

-2500 DMFFEVVDMYES
+2500 DMFFEMVDMYES

-2622 LARIKNRGNFNIAGT
+2622 LARIKSRGNFNIAGT

-2667 DSFSAGNKR
+2667 DSLSAGNKR

-2712 PEATR
+2712 PEATK

-2772 DAAVDSKIAEM
+2772 DAAVDSQIAEM
-2783 EIMSSY
+2783 EIMSNY
-2789 DAFMK
+2789 DTFMK

-2800 AQITKETV
+2800 ARITKETV
-2808 SYGGKNVP
+2808 PYGGKNVP
-2816 RSVLIGLYMTLKR
+2816 RSILIGLYMTLKR

-2863 AELYFRAVEEQK
+2863 AELYFRVVEEQK
-2875 KIESLLTAADKEYIA
+2875 KIESLLSAADKEYIA

-2919 DYYYPIR
+2919 EYYYPIR

-3070 SLFASSSILDADSI
+3070 SLFASSSILDVDSI

-3103 LRNKDNT
+3103 LRNNDNT

-3484 YSQASRYI
+3484 YSQANRYI
-3492 EKLLASSGYGNLS
+3492 EKLLASSGYGKLS

-3590 ERLLIMC
+3590 ERLLVMC
-3597 YRGYSIQGGDYKG
+3597 YRGYSIQDGDYKG

>member
-111 DWVNYSHADEWY
+111 DWVNYGHADEWY

-328 NKGTATDVITTAEN
+328 NKGTATNVITTAEN

-542 EEYQIEQHTNADIK
+542 EEYQTEQHTNADIK

-563 VQKAKAKIPQKFT
+563 LQKAKAKIPQKFT

-632 SVVNTAAVESIT
+632 SVVNTAAVETIT

-656 YAAENISAYSKLSD
+656 YAVENISAYSKLSD

-703 GINISFDKQA
+703 GININFDKQA

-845 KTSSEYNSDERL
+845 KSSSEYNSDERL

-866 QYKKMFDSFAAEN
+866 QYKKMFDSFVVEN

-940 ANKLTPVKRLHI
+940 ANKLAPVKHLHI

-1345 ITVDSEQGKNLVALH
+1345 ITVGSEQGKNLVALH
-1360 NLSEQNLLK
+1360 NLSEQNLLR

-1447 VGEYSGYRYDVDRFF
+1447 AGEYSGYRYDVDRFF

-1612 DVLDDAATE
+1612 DVFDDAATE

-1641 IENTFEKKGV
+1641 VENTFEKKGV

-1724 LVSNEEIEAFNSKT
+1724 LVSDEEIEAFNSKT

-1776 TPLNIENIKRKFAK
+1776 TPLNVENIKRKFAK

-2074 GVDLS
+2074 GVGLS

-2102 DIRYALPDE
+2102 D
-2111 KTLEFL
+2111 
-2117 NSQKTIKVYRAMQVI
+2117 
-2132 DGELYPP
+2132 
-2139 MAAKIKTIDGK
+2139 
-2150 NQLVNASKLG
+2150 
-2160 QWEESVERP
+2160 
-2169 DLITNGNKFKLD
+2169 
-2181 KANGSSI
+2181 
-2188 TAAYNPYFHTSLSPL
+2188 
-2203 NDQFSSAYK
+2203 
-2212 RDNLVIVEGEIP
+2212 
-2224 QSELT
+2224 
-2229 SGYKAQYAKDSVGE
+2229 
-2243 TQWHSGVVSSKL
+2243 
-2255 KGEKARK
+2255 
-2262 VILSRWFKPVRIV
+2262 
-2275 PNAEVAGV
+2275 
-2283 IAKILDG
+2283 
-2290 ENISV
+2290 
-2295 PANVVTPSLRVE
+2295 
-2307 LEKAG
+2307 
-2312 VKIDNNIRF
+2312 IRF

-2380 GKNRAEVVDYL
+2380 GKNRTEVVDYL

-2500 DMFFEVVDMYES
+2500 DMFFEMVDMYES

-2557 KYAKLVEKYTTQ
+2557 KYAKLVEKYTAQ

-2667 DSFSAGNKR
+2667 DSLSAGNKR

-2909 QRLGFTNATE
+2909 QRLGFTNAAE

-3103 LRNKDNT
+3103 LRNNDNT

-3469 EIEMNDAQKRRFMSI
+3469 KIEMNDAQKRRFMSI
-3484 YSQASRYI
+3484 YSQANRYI
-3492 EKLLASSGYGNLS
+3492 EKLLASSGYGKLS

-3544 AIEKLAVVFS
+3544 TIEKLAVVFS
-3554 GLSEIASDVDS
+3554 GLSEIASDIDS

-3574 KRNTVA
+3574 KKKTIA

-3585 NLSDG
+3585 SLSDG

-3597 YRGYSIQGGDYKG
+3597 YRGYSIQDGDYKG
-3610 YSEQRARIIL
+3610 YSEQRAKIIL

>member
-542 EEYQIEQHTNADIK
+542 EEYQTEQHTNADIK

-632 SVVNTAAVESIT
+632 SVINTAAVESIT

-845 KTSSEYNSDERL
+845 KSSSEYNSDERL

-940 ANKLTPVKRLHI
+940 ANKLAPVKRLHI
-952 GTISDTTADLV
+952 GTISDTTAELV

-1075 AVTLAGTSETSGRN
+1075 ATALAGTSETSGRN

-1345 ITVDSEQGKNLVALH
+1345 ITVGSEQGKNLVALH
-1360 NLSEQNLLK
+1360 NLSEQNLLR

-1447 VGEYSGYRYDVDRFF
+1447 VDEYSGYRYDVDRFF

-1658 DRYGNRRSFEQRHY
+1658 DRYGNRRSFEQRYY

-2063 IVRNVDDSSKY
+2063 IVRNVDDSSKF
-2074 GVDLS
+2074 GVGLS

-2102 DIRYALPDE
+2102 D
-2111 KTLEFL
+2111 
-2117 NSQKTIKVYRAMQVI
+2117 
-2132 DGELYPP
+2132 
-2139 MAAKIKTIDGK
+2139 
-2150 NQLVNASKLG
+2150 
-2160 QWEESVERP
+2160 
-2169 DLITNGNKFKLD
+2169 
-2181 KANGSSI
+2181 
-2188 TAAYNPYFHTSLSPL
+2188 
-2203 NDQFSSAYK
+2203 
-2212 RDNLVIVEGEIP
+2212 
-2224 QSELT
+2224 
-2229 SGYKAQYAKDSVGE
+2229 
-2243 TQWHSGVVSSKL
+2243 
-2255 KGEKARK
+2255 
-2262 VILSRWFKPVRIV
+2262 
-2275 PNAEVAGV
+2275 
-2283 IAKILDG
+2283 
-2290 ENISV
+2290 
-2295 PANVVTPSLRVE
+2295 
-2307 LEKAG
+2307 
-2312 VKIDNNIRF
+2312 IRF

-2380 GKNRAEVVDYL
+2380 GKNRTEVVDYL
-2391 FKKLNTVKE
+2391 FKKLNAVKE

-2500 DMFFEVVDMYES
+2500 DMFFEMVDMYES

-2667 DSFSAGNKR
+2667 DSLSAGNKR

-2808 SYGGKNVP
+2808 SYGGKDVP

-2863 AELYFRAVEEQK
+2863 AELYFKVVEEQK
-2875 KIESLLTAADKEYIA
+2875 KIESLLSAADKEYIA

-3070 SLFASSSILDADSI
+3070 SLFASSSILDVDSI

-3103 LRNKDNT
+3103 LRNNDNT

-3484 YSQASRYI
+3484 YSQANRYI
-3492 EKLLASSGYGNLS
+3492 EKLLASSGYGKLS

-3544 AIEKLAVVFS
+3544 TIEKLAVVFS

-3574 KRNTVA
+3574 KKKTIK

-3585 NLSDG
+3585 SLSDG

-3597 YRGYSIQGGDYKG
+3597 YRGYSIQDGDYKG
-3610 YSEQRARIIL
+3610 YTEQRAKIIL

>member
-542 EEYQIEQHTNADIK
+542 EEYQTEQHTNADIK

-845 KTSSEYNSDERL
+845 KSSSEYNSDERL

-940 ANKLTPVKRLHI
+940 ANKLAPVKRLHI
-952 GTISDTTADLV
+952 GTISDTTAELV

-1075 AVTLAGTSETSGRN
+1075 ATALAGTSKTSGRS
-1089 STTHSIS
+1089 STKNSIS
-1096 ENTEKV
+1096 KNTEKV
-1102 NTKQAKTPKNV
+1102 NAKQAKTSKNV

-1305 LRNGESFYVAWEQNQ
+1305 LRNGERFYVAWEQNQ

-1345 ITVDSEQGKNLVALH
+1345 ITVGSEQGKNLVALH
-1360 NLSEQNLLK
+1360 NLSEQNLLR

-1628 SDMEDFYSWLWNK
+1628 SDMEGFYSWLWNK

-1688 EGNAFLGGMTS
+1688 EGNAFLGSMTS

-2063 IVRNVDDSSKY
+2063 IVRNVDDSSKF
-2074 GVDLS
+2074 GVGLS

-2102 DIRYALPDE
+2102 D
-2111 KTLEFL
+2111 
-2117 NSQKTIKVYRAMQVI
+2117 
-2132 DGELYPP
+2132 
-2139 MAAKIKTIDGK
+2139 
-2150 NQLVNASKLG
+2150 
-2160 QWEESVERP
+2160 
-2169 DLITNGNKFKLD
+2169 
-2181 KANGSSI
+2181 
-2188 TAAYNPYFHTSLSPL
+2188 
-2203 NDQFSSAYK
+2203 
-2212 RDNLVIVEGEIP
+2212 
-2224 QSELT
+2224 
-2229 SGYKAQYAKDSVGE
+2229 
-2243 TQWHSGVVSSKL
+2243 
-2255 KGEKARK
+2255 
-2262 VILSRWFKPVRIV
+2262 
-2275 PNAEVAGV
+2275 
-2283 IAKILDG
+2283 
-2290 ENISV
+2290 
-2295 PANVVTPSLRVE
+2295 
-2307 LEKAG
+2307 
-2312 VKIDNNIRF
+2312 IRF

-2380 GKNRAEVVDYL
+2380 GKNRTEVVDYL
-2391 FKKLNTVKE
+2391 FKKLNAVKE

-2500 DMFFEVVDMYES
+2500 DMFFEMVDMYES

-2667 DSFSAGNKR
+2667 DSLSAGNKR

-2712 PEATR
+2712 PEATK

-2772 DAAVDSKIAEM
+2772 DAAVDSQIAEM
-2783 EIMSSY
+2783 EIMSNY
-2789 DAFMK
+2789 DTFMK

-2808 SYGGKNVP
+2808 SYGGKDVP

-2829 QHAQAGLAQNGFAY
+2829 QHAQAGLAQNGFTY

-2863 AELYFRAVEEQK
+2863 AELYFRVVEEQK
-2875 KIESLLTAADKEYIA
+2875 KIESLLSAADKEYIA

-3070 SLFASSSILDADSI
+3070 SLFASSSILDVDSI

-3103 LRNKDNT
+3103 LRNNDNT

-3444 LSDLYAKGYSI
+3444 LSDLYTKGYSI

-3484 YSQASRYI
+3484 YSQANRYI
-3492 EKLLASSGYGNLS
+3492 EKLLASSGYGKLS

-3544 AIEKLAVVFS
+3544 TIEKLAVVFS

-3574 KRNTVA
+3574 KKKTIE

-3585 NLSDG
+3585 SLSDG

-3597 YRGYSIQGGDYKG
+3597 YRGYSIQDGDYKG
-3610 YSEQRARIIL
+3610 YTEQRAKIIL

>member
-111 DWVNYSHADEWY
+111 DWVNYGHADEWY

-542 EEYQIEQHTNADIK
+542 EEYQAEQHTNADIK

-632 SVVNTAAVESIT
+632 SVVNTAAVETIT

-670 ANKSLVRGVIRQARA
+670 ANKNLVRGVIRQARA

-845 KTSSEYNSDERL
+845 KSSSEYNSDERL

-866 QYKKMFDSFAAEN
+866 QYKKMFDSFVAEN

-940 ANKLTPVKRLHI
+940 ANKLAPVKRLHI

-989 HGDVNVETPR
+989 HGDVNVEAPR

-1102 NTKQAKTPKNV
+1102 NIKQAKTPKNV

-1345 ITVDSEQGKNLVALH
+1345 ITVGSEQGKNLVALH
-1360 NLSEQNLLK
+1360 NLSEQNLLR

-1393 GNISIVFGRN
+1393 GNISIVFGRK

-1724 LVSNEEIEAFNSKT
+1724 LVSDEEIEAFNSKT

-1776 TPLNIENIKRKFAK
+1776 TPLNVENIKRKFAK

-2074 GVDLS
+2074 GVGLS

-2102 DIRYALPDE
+2102 DIR
-2111 KTLEFL
+2111 
-2117 NSQKTIKVYRAMQVI
+2117 
-2132 DGELYPP
+2132 
-2139 MAAKIKTIDGK
+2139 
-2150 NQLVNASKLG
+2150 
-2160 QWEESVERP
+2160 
-2169 DLITNGNKFKLD
+2169 
-2181 KANGSSI
+2181 
-2188 TAAYNPYFHTSLSPL
+2188 
-2203 NDQFSSAYK
+2203 
-2212 RDNLVIVEGEIP
+2212 
-2224 QSELT
+2224 
-2229 SGYKAQYAKDSVGE
+2229 
-2243 TQWHSGVVSSKL
+2243 
-2255 KGEKARK
+2255 
-2262 VILSRWFKPVRIV
+2262 
-2275 PNAEVAGV
+2275 
-2283 IAKILDG
+2283 
-2290 ENISV
+2290 
-2295 PANVVTPSLRVE
+2295 
-2307 LEKAG
+2307 
-2312 VKIDNNIRF
+2312 F
-2321 ALDDSDRDVRGN
+2321 ALDDSDRDARGN

-2380 GKNRAEVVDYL
+2380 GKNRTEVVDYL

-2500 DMFFEVVDMYES
+2500 DMFFEMVDMYES

-2667 DSFSAGNKR
+2667 DSLSAGNKR

-2909 QRLGFTNATE
+2909 QRLGFTNAAE

-3103 LRNKDNT
+3103 LRNNENT

-3124 SDVLMAPI
+3124 SDVLMTPI

-3484 YSQASRYI
+3484 YSQANRYI
-3492 EKLLASSGYGNLS
+3492 EKLLASSGYGKLS

-3529 GQDANNTLGELSRYI
+3529 GQDAKNTLGELSRYI
-3544 AIEKLAVVFS
+3544 TIEKLAVVFS

-3574 KRNTVA
+3574 KKKTIE

-3585 NLSDG
+3585 SLSDG

-3597 YRGYSIQGGDYKG
+3597 YRGYSIQDGDYKG
-3610 YSEQRARIIL
+3610 YTEQRAKIIL

>member
-542 EEYQIEQHTNADIK
+542 EEYQIEQRTNADIK

-607 SGKLSKPLTLQQVN
+607 SGRLSKPLTLQQVN

-742 NSIYV
+742 NSIYA

-827 RLTEEKP
+827 RLSEEKP

-845 KTSSEYNSDERL
+845 KSSSEYNSDERL

-940 ANKLTPVKRLHI
+940 ANKLAPVKRLHI
-952 GTISDTTADLV
+952 GTISDTTAELV

-1075 AVTLAGTSETSGRN
+1075 ATALAGTSKTSGRS
-1089 STTHSIS
+1089 STTNSIS
-1096 ENTEKV
+1096 KNTEKV
-1102 NTKQAKTPKNV
+1102 NAKQAKTSKNV

-1345 ITVDSEQGKNLVALH
+1345 ITVGSEQGKNLVALH
-1360 NLSEQNLLK
+1360 NLSEQNLLR

-1515 FTMGWQSFTRS
+1515 FIMGWQSFTRS

-2063 IVRNVDDSSKY
+2063 IVRNVDDSSKF
-2074 GVDLS
+2074 GVGLS

-2102 DIRYALPDE
+2102 D
-2111 KTLEFL
+2111 
-2117 NSQKTIKVYRAMQVI
+2117 
-2132 DGELYPP
+2132 
-2139 MAAKIKTIDGK
+2139 
-2150 NQLVNASKLG
+2150 
-2160 QWEESVERP
+2160 
-2169 DLITNGNKFKLD
+2169 
-2181 KANGSSI
+2181 
-2188 TAAYNPYFHTSLSPL
+2188 
-2203 NDQFSSAYK
+2203 
-2212 RDNLVIVEGEIP
+2212 
-2224 QSELT
+2224 
-2229 SGYKAQYAKDSVGE
+2229 
-2243 TQWHSGVVSSKL
+2243 
-2255 KGEKARK
+2255 
-2262 VILSRWFKPVRIV
+2262 
-2275 PNAEVAGV
+2275 
-2283 IAKILDG
+2283 
-2290 ENISV
+2290 
-2295 PANVVTPSLRVE
+2295 
-2307 LEKAG
+2307 
-2312 VKIDNNIRF
+2312 IRF

-2380 GKNRAEVVDYL
+2380 GKNRTEVVDYL
-2391 FKKLNTVKE
+2391 FKKLNAVKE

-2487 ESDAIFLSGWNEA
+2487 ESDAIFLSSWNEA
-2500 DMFFEVVDMYES
+2500 DMFFEMVDMYES

-2595 RMRDLKLGTFLNS
+2595 RMRDLKLGTLLNS

-2667 DSFSAGNKR
+2667 DSLSAGNKR

-2783 EIMSSY
+2783 EITSSY

-2843 VDTDGKRVRIDGFA
+2843 VDTGGKRVRIDGFA

-2863 AELYFRAVEEQK
+2863 AELYFKAVEEQK

-3103 LRNKDNT
+3103 LRNNDNT

-3422 YIMSLIYN
+3422 YIVSLIYN

-3484 YSQASRYI
+3484 YSQANRYI
-3492 EKLLASSGYGNLS
+3492 EKLLASSGYGKLS

-3590 ERLLIMC
+3590 ERLLVMC
-3597 YRGYSIQGGDYKG
+3597 YRGYSIQDGDYKG

-3658 VGSLSKKNK
+3658 VGRLSKKNK

>member
-90 TAGGLAK
+90 TAGGFAK

-313 TVRNTSNTIRGNNIV
+313 TVRDTSNTIRGNNIV

-370 QKTDGEIR
+370 QKTNGEIR

-542 EEYQIEQHTNADIK
+542 EEYQTEQHTNADIK

-632 SVVNTAAVESIT
+632 SVINTAAVESIT

-845 KTSSEYNSDERL
+845 KSSSEYNSDERL

-940 ANKLTPVKRLHI
+940 ANKLAPVKRLHI
-952 GTISDTTADLV
+952 GTISDTTAELV

-1075 AVTLAGTSETSGRN
+1075 ATALAGTSKTSGRS
-1089 STTHSIS
+1089 STTNSIS
-1096 ENTEKV
+1096 KNTEKV
-1102 NTKQAKTPKNV
+1102 NAKQAKTSKNV

-1345 ITVDSEQGKNLVALH
+1345 ITVGSEQGKNLVALH
-1360 NLSEQNLLK
+1360 NLSEQNLLR

-1410 SRNVVYDRDAWTPTA
+1410 SRNVVYDGDAWTPTA

-2063 IVRNVDDSSKY
+2063 IVRNVDDSSKF
-2074 GVDLS
+2074 GVGLS

-2102 DIRYALPDE
+2102 D
-2111 KTLEFL
+2111 
-2117 NSQKTIKVYRAMQVI
+2117 
-2132 DGELYPP
+2132 
-2139 MAAKIKTIDGK
+2139 
-2150 NQLVNASKLG
+2150 
-2160 QWEESVERP
+2160 
-2169 DLITNGNKFKLD
+2169 
-2181 KANGSSI
+2181 
-2188 TAAYNPYFHTSLSPL
+2188 
-2203 NDQFSSAYK
+2203 
-2212 RDNLVIVEGEIP
+2212 
-2224 QSELT
+2224 
-2229 SGYKAQYAKDSVGE
+2229 
-2243 TQWHSGVVSSKL
+2243 
-2255 KGEKARK
+2255 
-2262 VILSRWFKPVRIV
+2262 
-2275 PNAEVAGV
+2275 
-2283 IAKILDG
+2283 
-2290 ENISV
+2290 
-2295 PANVVTPSLRVE
+2295 
-2307 LEKAG
+2307 
-2312 VKIDNNIRF
+2312 IRF

-2380 GKNRAEVVDYL
+2380 GKNRTEVVDYL
-2391 FKKLNTVKE
+2391 FKKLNAVKE

-2500 DMFFEVVDMYES
+2500 DMFFEMVDMYES

-2667 DSFSAGNKR
+2667 DSLSAGNKR

-2712 PEATR
+2712 PEATK

-2772 DAAVDSKIAEM
+2772 DAAVDSQIAEM
-2783 EIMSSY
+2783 EIMSNY
-2789 DAFMK
+2789 DTFMK

-2808 SYGGKNVP
+2808 SYGGKDVP

-2863 AELYFRAVEEQK
+2863 AELYFKVVEEQK
-2875 KIESLLTAADKEYIA
+2875 KIESLLSAADKEYIA

-3070 SLFASSSILDADSI
+3070 SLFASSSILDVDSI

-3103 LRNKDNT
+3103 LRNNDNT

-3313 IAQGYDFSNYA
+3313 IAQGCDFSNYA

-3338 VEAAKNLVSG
+3338 VEAAKNLVSC

-3484 YSQASRYI
+3484 YSQANRYI
-3492 EKLLASSGYGNLS
+3492 EKLLASSGYGKLS

-3544 AIEKLAVVFS
+3544 TIEKLAVVFS

-3574 KRNTVA
+3574 KKKTIK

-3585 NLSDG
+3585 SLSDG

-3597 YRGYSIQGGDYKG
+3597 YRGYSIQDGDYKG
-3610 YSEQRARIIL
+3610 YTEQRAKIIL

>member
-90 TAGGLAK
+90 TAGGFAK

-313 TVRNTSNTIRGNNIV
+313 TVRDTSNTIRGNNIV

-370 QKTDGEIR
+370 QKTNGEIR

-542 EEYQIEQHTNADIK
+542 EEYQTEQHTNADIK

-632 SVVNTAAVESIT
+632 SVINTAAVESIT

-845 KTSSEYNSDERL
+845 KSSSEYNSDERL

-940 ANKLTPVKRLHI
+940 ANKLAPVKRLHI
-952 GTISDTTADLV
+952 GTISDTTAELV

-1075 AVTLAGTSETSGRN
+1075 ATALAGTSKTSGRS
-1089 STTHSIS
+1089 STTNSIS
-1096 ENTEKV
+1096 KNTEKV
-1102 NTKQAKTPKNV
+1102 NAKQAKTSKNV

-1345 ITVDSEQGKNLVALH
+1345 ITVGSEQGKNLVALH
-1360 NLSEQNLLK
+1360 NLSEQNLLR

-1410 SRNVVYDRDAWTPTA
+1410 SRNVVYDGDAWTPTA

-1807 KVFALFQ
+1807 KVFALFR

-2063 IVRNVDDSSKY
+2063 IVRNVDDSSKF
-2074 GVDLS
+2074 GVGLS

-2102 DIRYALPDE
+2102 D
-2111 KTLEFL
+2111 
-2117 NSQKTIKVYRAMQVI
+2117 
-2132 DGELYPP
+2132 
-2139 MAAKIKTIDGK
+2139 
-2150 NQLVNASKLG
+2150 
-2160 QWEESVERP
+2160 
-2169 DLITNGNKFKLD
+2169 
-2181 KANGSSI
+2181 
-2188 TAAYNPYFHTSLSPL
+2188 
-2203 NDQFSSAYK
+2203 
-2212 RDNLVIVEGEIP
+2212 
-2224 QSELT
+2224 
-2229 SGYKAQYAKDSVGE
+2229 
-2243 TQWHSGVVSSKL
+2243 
-2255 KGEKARK
+2255 
-2262 VILSRWFKPVRIV
+2262 
-2275 PNAEVAGV
+2275 
-2283 IAKILDG
+2283 
-2290 ENISV
+2290 
-2295 PANVVTPSLRVE
+2295 
-2307 LEKAG
+2307 
-2312 VKIDNNIRF
+2312 IRF

-2380 GKNRAEVVDYL
+2380 GKNRTEVVDYL
-2391 FKKLNTVKE
+2391 FKKLNAVKE

-2500 DMFFEVVDMYES
+2500 DMFFEMVDMYES

-2667 DSFSAGNKR
+2667 DSLSAGNKR

-2712 PEATR
+2712 PEATK

-2772 DAAVDSKIAEM
+2772 DAAVDSQIAEM
-2783 EIMSSY
+2783 EIMSNY
-2789 DAFMK
+2789 DTFMK

-2808 SYGGKNVP
+2808 SYGGKDVP

-2863 AELYFRAVEEQK
+2863 AELYFKVVEEQK
-2875 KIESLLTAADKEYIA
+2875 KIESLLSAADKEYIA

-3070 SLFASSSILDADSI
+3070 SLFASSSILDVDSI

-3103 LRNKDNT
+3103 LRNNDNT

-3338 VEAAKNLVSG
+3338 VEAAKNLVSC

-3484 YSQASRYI
+3484 YSQANRYI
-3492 EKLLASSGYGNLS
+3492 EKLLASSGYGKLS

-3544 AIEKLAVVFS
+3544 TIEKLAVVFS

-3574 KRNTVA
+3574 KKKTIK

-3585 NLSDG
+3585 SLSDG

-3597 YRGYSIQGGDYKG
+3597 YRGYSIQDGDYKG
-3610 YSEQRARIIL
+3610 YTEQRAKIIL

>member
-342 IANSDIYTDQYES
+342 IANSDIYADQYES
-355 FGAVKN
+355 FRAVKN

-542 EEYQIEQHTNADIK
+542 EEYQTEQRTNADIK

-563 VQKAKAKIPQKFT
+563 VQKAKTKIPQKFT

-594 IKNGDSYRIYDYE
+594 IKNGDSYRIYDCE

-632 SVVNTAAVESIT
+632 SIVNTAAVESIT

-845 KTSSEYNSDERL
+845 KSSSEYNSDERL

-940 ANKLTPVKRLHI
+940 ANKLAPVKRLHI
-952 GTISDTTADLV
+952 GTISDTTAELV

-1075 AVTLAGTSETSGRN
+1075 ATALAGTSKTSGRS
-1089 STTHSIS
+1089 STTNSIS
-1096 ENTEKV
+1096 KNTEKV
-1102 NTKQAKTPKNV
+1102 NAKQAKTSKNV

-1243 SPLGDWSERFWTE
+1243 SPLGDWSERFWAE

-1345 ITVDSEQGKNLVALH
+1345 ITVGSEQGKNLVALH
-1360 NLSEQNLLK
+1360 NLSEQNLLR

-1896 STQQREFFSNSKV
+1896 STQQREFFANSKV
-1909 VDGDG
+1909 VDKDG

-2063 IVRNVDDSSKY
+2063 IVRNVDDSSKF
-2074 GVDLS
+2074 GVGLS

-2097 PTVNN
+2097 PTVNS
-2102 DIRYALPDE
+2102 D
-2111 KTLEFL
+2111 
-2117 NSQKTIKVYRAMQVI
+2117 
-2132 DGELYPP
+2132 
-2139 MAAKIKTIDGK
+2139 
-2150 NQLVNASKLG
+2150 
-2160 QWEESVERP
+2160 
-2169 DLITNGNKFKLD
+2169 
-2181 KANGSSI
+2181 
-2188 TAAYNPYFHTSLSPL
+2188 
-2203 NDQFSSAYK
+2203 
-2212 RDNLVIVEGEIP
+2212 
-2224 QSELT
+2224 
-2229 SGYKAQYAKDSVGE
+2229 
-2243 TQWHSGVVSSKL
+2243 
-2255 KGEKARK
+2255 
-2262 VILSRWFKPVRIV
+2262 
-2275 PNAEVAGV
+2275 
-2283 IAKILDG
+2283 
-2290 ENISV
+2290 
-2295 PANVVTPSLRVE
+2295 
-2307 LEKAG
+2307 
-2312 VKIDNNIRF
+2312 IRF
-2321 ALDDSDRDVRGN
+2321 ALDDSDRDIRGN

-2362 AIMDERL
+2362 AIMDEHL

-2380 GKNRAEVVDYL
+2380 GKNRTEVVDYL
-2391 FKKLNTVKE
+2391 FKKLNAVKE

-2500 DMFFEVVDMYES
+2500 DMFFEMVDMYES

-2667 DSFSAGNKR
+2667 DSLSAGNKR

-2712 PEATR
+2712 PEATK

-2772 DAAVDSKIAEM
+2772 DAAVDSQIAEM
-2783 EIMSSY
+2783 EIMSNY
-2789 DAFMK
+2789 DTFMK

-2800 AQITKETV
+2800 ARITKETV
-2808 SYGGKNVP
+2808 PYGGKDVP
-2816 RSVLIGLYMTLKR
+2816 RSILIGLYMTLKR

-2863 AELYFRAVEEQK
+2863 AELYFRVVEEQK
-2875 KIESLLTAADKEYIA
+2875 KIESLLSAADKEYIA

-2919 DYYYPIR
+2919 EYYYPIR

-3484 YSQASRYI
+3484 YSQANRYI
-3492 EKLLASSGYGNLS
+3492 EKLLASGGYGKLS

-3544 AIEKLAVVFS
+3544 TIEKLAVVFS

-3574 KRNTVA
+3574 KKKTIA

-3585 NLSDG
+3585 SLSDG

-3597 YRGYSIQGGDYKG
+3597 YRGYSIQDGDYKG
-3610 YSEQRARIIL
+3610 YTEQRAKIIL
-3620 LKYILSLKATQ
+3620 LKYILSLKTTQ

>member
-111 DWVNYSHADEWY
+111 DWVNYGHADEWY

-328 NKGTATDVITTAEN
+328 NKGTATNVITTAEN

-542 EEYQIEQHTNADIK
+542 EEYQTEQHTNADIK

-632 SVVNTAAVESIT
+632 SVVNTAAVETIT

-703 GINISFDKQA
+703 GININFDKQA

-845 KTSSEYNSDERL
+845 KSSSEYNSDERL

-866 QYKKMFDSFAAEN
+866 QYKKMFDSFVVEN

-940 ANKLTPVKRLHI
+940 ANKLAPVKHLHI

-1345 ITVDSEQGKNLVALH
+1345 ITVGSEQGKNLVALH
-1360 NLSEQNLLK
+1360 NLSEQNLLR

-1612 DVLDDAATE
+1612 DVFDDAATE

-1628 SDMEDFYSWLWNK
+1628 SDMEGFYSWLWNK

-1688 EGNAFLGGMTS
+1688 EGNAFLGSMTS

-2063 IVRNVDDSSKY
+2063 IVRNVDDSSKF
-2074 GVDLS
+2074 GVGLS

-2102 DIRYALPDE
+2102 D
-2111 KTLEFL
+2111 
-2117 NSQKTIKVYRAMQVI
+2117 
-2132 DGELYPP
+2132 
-2139 MAAKIKTIDGK
+2139 
-2150 NQLVNASKLG
+2150 
-2160 QWEESVERP
+2160 
-2169 DLITNGNKFKLD
+2169 
-2181 KANGSSI
+2181 
-2188 TAAYNPYFHTSLSPL
+2188 
-2203 NDQFSSAYK
+2203 
-2212 RDNLVIVEGEIP
+2212 
-2224 QSELT
+2224 
-2229 SGYKAQYAKDSVGE
+2229 
-2243 TQWHSGVVSSKL
+2243 
-2255 KGEKARK
+2255 
-2262 VILSRWFKPVRIV
+2262 
-2275 PNAEVAGV
+2275 
-2283 IAKILDG
+2283 
-2290 ENISV
+2290 
-2295 PANVVTPSLRVE
+2295 
-2307 LEKAG
+2307 
-2312 VKIDNNIRF
+2312 IRF

-2380 GKNRAEVVDYL
+2380 GKNRTEVVDYL
-2391 FKKLNTVKE
+2391 FKKLNAVKE

-2500 DMFFEVVDMYES
+2500 DMFFEMVDMYES

-2667 DSFSAGNKR
+2667 DSLSAGNKR

-2712 PEATR
+2712 PEATK

-2772 DAAVDSKIAEM
+2772 DAAVDSQIAEM
-2783 EIMSSY
+2783 EIMSNY
-2789 DAFMK
+2789 DTFMK

-2808 SYGGKNVP
+2808 SYGGKDVP

-2829 QHAQAGLAQNGFAY
+2829 QHAQAGLAQNGFTY

-2863 AELYFRAVEEQK
+2863 AELYFRVVEEQK
-2875 KIESLLTAADKEYIA
+2875 KIESLLSAADKEYIA

-3070 SLFASSSILDADSI
+3070 SLFASSSILDVDSI

-3103 LRNKDNT
+3103 LRNNDNT

-3444 LSDLYAKGYSI
+3444 LSDLYTKGYSI

-3484 YSQASRYI
+3484 YSQANRYI
-3492 EKLLASSGYGNLS
+3492 EKLLASSGYGKLS

-3544 AIEKLAVVFS
+3544 TIEKLAVVFS

-3574 KRNTVA
+3574 KKKTIE

-3585 NLSDG
+3585 SLSDG

-3597 YRGYSIQGGDYKG
+3597 YRGYSIQDGDYKG
-3610 YSEQRARIIL
+3610 YTEQRAKIIL

>member
-542 EEYQIEQHTNADIK
+542 EEYQTEQHTNADIK

-621 ERLTEIRGKVD
+621 ERFTEIRGKVD
-632 SVVNTAAVESIT
+632 SVINTAAVESIT

-845 KTSSEYNSDERL
+845 KSSSEYNSDERL

-866 QYKKMFDSFAAEN
+866 QYKKMFDSFVAEN

-940 ANKLTPVKRLHI
+940 ANKLAPVKRLHI
-952 GTISDTTADLV
+952 GTISDTTAELV

-1075 AVTLAGTSETSGRN
+1075 ATALAGTSKTSGRS
-1089 STTHSIS
+1089 STTNSIS
-1096 ENTEKV
+1096 KNTEKV
-1102 NTKQAKTPKNV
+1102 NAKQAKTSKNV

-1345 ITVDSEQGKNLVALH
+1345 ITVGSEQGKNLVALH
-1360 NLSEQNLLK
+1360 NLSEQNLLR

-1537 TENITRDNITA
+1537 TENITRDNIIA

-1814 VLQHIPTTYFEAKP
+1814 ILQHIPTTYFEAKP

-2063 IVRNVDDSSKY
+2063 IVRNVDDSSKF
-2074 GVDLS
+2074 GVGLS

-2102 DIRYALPDE
+2102 D
-2111 KTLEFL
+2111 
-2117 NSQKTIKVYRAMQVI
+2117 
-2132 DGELYPP
+2132 
-2139 MAAKIKTIDGK
+2139 
-2150 NQLVNASKLG
+2150 
-2160 QWEESVERP
+2160 
-2169 DLITNGNKFKLD
+2169 
-2181 KANGSSI
+2181 
-2188 TAAYNPYFHTSLSPL
+2188 
-2203 NDQFSSAYK
+2203 
-2212 RDNLVIVEGEIP
+2212 
-2224 QSELT
+2224 
-2229 SGYKAQYAKDSVGE
+2229 
-2243 TQWHSGVVSSKL
+2243 
-2255 KGEKARK
+2255 
-2262 VILSRWFKPVRIV
+2262 
-2275 PNAEVAGV
+2275 
-2283 IAKILDG
+2283 
-2290 ENISV
+2290 
-2295 PANVVTPSLRVE
+2295 
-2307 LEKAG
+2307 
-2312 VKIDNNIRF
+2312 IRF

-2380 GKNRAEVVDYL
+2380 GKNRTEVVDYL
-2391 FKKLNTVKE
+2391 FKKLNAVKE

-2500 DMFFEVVDMYES
+2500 DMFFEMVDMYES
-2512 ARRDVQESVQQQSLK
+2512 ARRDVQERVQQQSLK

-2667 DSFSAGNKR
+2667 DSLSAGNKR

-2712 PEATR
+2712 PEATK

-2772 DAAVDSKIAEM
+2772 DAAVDSQIAEM
-2783 EIMSSY
+2783 EIMSNY
-2789 DAFMK
+2789 DTFMK

-2808 SYGGKNVP
+2808 SYGGKDVP

-2863 AELYFRAVEEQK
+2863 AELYFRVVEEQK
-2875 KIESLLTAADKEYIA
+2875 KIECLLSAADKEYIA

-3070 SLFASSSILDADSI
+3070 SLFASSSILDVDSI

-3103 LRNKDNT
+3103 LRNNDNT

-3368 MFGVPTRNIYNIAY
+3368 MFGVPTRSIYNIAY

-3395 IDNRFYKKNYVS
+3395 IDNQFYKKNYVS

-3430 QRIGDMVNEETRQK
+3430 QRIGDMVNEETRRK

-3455 LPRSIGDSIRYDGN
+3455 LPRSIGGSIRYDGN
-3469 EIEMNDAQKRRFMSI
+3469 EIEMNDTQKKRFMSI
-3484 YSQASRYI
+3484 YSQANRYI
-3492 EKLLASSGYGNLS
+3492 EKLLASNGYGKLS

-3512 IKSIYDAFYYQA
+3512 IKSVYDAFYYQA

-3544 AIEKLAVVFS
+3544 AIDKLAVVFS

-3574 KRNTVA
+3574 KKKTIA

-3585 NLSDG
+3585 SLSDG

-3597 YRGYSIQGGDYKG
+3597 YRGYSIQDGDYKG
-3610 YSEQRARIIL
+3610 YTEQRAKIIL
-3620 LKYILSLKATQ
+3620 LKYILGLKVTQ
-3631 AEKAKIAAECGFSV
+3631 AEKAKIAAECGFTV

>member
-183 ATKEAYRETGE
+183 ATKETYRETGE

-542 EEYQIEQHTNADIK
+542 EEYQTEQHTNADIK

-594 IKNGDSYRIYDYE
+594 IKNSDSYRIYDYE

-656 YAAENISAYSKLSD
+656 YAAENIFAYPKLSD

-845 KTSSEYNSDERL
+845 KSSSEYNSDERL

-866 QYKKMFDSFAAEN
+866 QYKKMFDSFVAEN

-940 ANKLTPVKRLHI
+940 ANKLAPVKRLHI

-989 HGDVNVETPR
+989 HGDVNVEAPR

-1017 TPDDVSLVSDNNGTA
+1017 TPDDVSLVGDNNETA

-1075 AVTLAGTSETSGRN
+1075 ATALAGTSKTSGRS
-1089 STTHSIS
+1089 STTNSIS
-1096 ENTEKV
+1096 KNTEKV
-1102 NTKQAKTPKNV
+1102 NAKQAKTSKNV

-1345 ITVDSEQGKNLVALH
+1345 ITVGSEQGKNLVALH
-1360 NLSEQNLLK
+1360 NLSEQNLLR

-1572 RKPETTFESCYERAK
+1572 RKPETTFEPCYERAK

-1960 KDNHRDPRVKEYEL
+1960 KDNHKDPRVKEYEL

-2074 GVDLS
+2074 GVGLS

-2102 DIRYALPDE
+2102 D
-2111 KTLEFL
+2111 
-2117 NSQKTIKVYRAMQVI
+2117 
-2132 DGELYPP
+2132 
-2139 MAAKIKTIDGK
+2139 
-2150 NQLVNASKLG
+2150 
-2160 QWEESVERP
+2160 
-2169 DLITNGNKFKLD
+2169 
-2181 KANGSSI
+2181 
-2188 TAAYNPYFHTSLSPL
+2188 
-2203 NDQFSSAYK
+2203 
-2212 RDNLVIVEGEIP
+2212 
-2224 QSELT
+2224 
-2229 SGYKAQYAKDSVGE
+2229 
-2243 TQWHSGVVSSKL
+2243 
-2255 KGEKARK
+2255 
-2262 VILSRWFKPVRIV
+2262 
-2275 PNAEVAGV
+2275 
-2283 IAKILDG
+2283 
-2290 ENISV
+2290 
-2295 PANVVTPSLRVE
+2295 
-2307 LEKAG
+2307 
-2312 VKIDNNIRF
+2312 IRF

-2500 DMFFEVVDMYES
+2500 DMFFEMVDMYES

-2667 DSFSAGNKR
+2667 DSLSAGNKR

-2999 VSGNPNK
+2999 VSGNPSK

-3070 SLFASSSILDADSI
+3070 SLFASSSILDVDSI

-3103 LRNKDNT
+3103 LRNNDNT

-3166 AAGQLLRRVILE
+3166 AAGRLLRRVILE

-3189 AAMRSG
+3189 AAMRSS

-3484 YSQASRYI
+3484 YSQANRYI
-3492 EKLLASSGYGNLS
+3492 EKLLASSGYGKLG

-3544 AIEKLAVVFS
+3544 TIEKLAVVFS

-3574 KRNTVA
+3574 KKKTIA

-3585 NLSDG
+3585 SLSDG

-3597 YRGYSIQGGDYKG
+3597 YRGYSIQDGDYKG
-3610 YSEQRARIIL
+3610 YTEQRAKIIL

-3658 VGSLSKKNK
+3658 VGRLSKKNK

>member
-446 NNPKSYAK
+446 NTPKSYAK

-542 EEYQIEQHTNADIK
+542 EEYQTEQRTNADIK

-621 ERLTEIRGKVD
+621 ERLAEIRGRVD

-845 KTSSEYNSDERL
+845 KSSSEYNSDERL

-866 QYKKMFDSFAAEN
+866 QYKKMFDSFVAEN

-892 AADSSRMALSD
+892 AADSSRMALSE
-903 ALKTLGEYSETRKRH
+903 TFERLGKYSDSEIESIETTKLFQVARSYADVKKFIEAAQSGNIQKRLFLGKITSETAAKILAEANIDVEGKSIALSSDDIRH
-918 IESREYD
+918 IFAR
-925 TISRDYNEISEFIKS
+925 
-940 ANKLTPVKRLHI
+940 
-952 GTISDTTADLV
+952 
-963 FKKTGVDIKNYDF
+963 
-976 VLASNYIAHIFDG
+976 
-989 HGDVNVETPR
+989 HGE
-999 GQKAVT
+999 
-1005 FANIENVLETVI
+1005 
-1017 TPDDVSLVSDNNGTA
+1017 NGTA
-1032 LRFEKRLD
+1032 LRKGDIAVTQENFE
-1040 GRNIAITVTSTKK
+1040 NIIETLIEPDSVSRTDQNGVSGIMFQKEINGKITAITVVSGKK
-1053 STLTLKSAW
+1053 KALTLKSAW
-1062 IINESGGRTPSAN
+1062 ITKLKQATSQSLN
-1075 AVTLAGTSETSGRN
+1075 AETLSSTSETLPRIKPVSDN
-1089 STTHSIS
+1089 SIS

-1102 NTKQAKTPKNV
+1102 NTTQAKKPKNV

-1119 IDSRGKKLTEQQ
+1119 DVSNLLFDDEFYKEFENEDRTHIKETVEELEKIKASEKYASMSFEESYDINAKLRALRAGYNSLYDYYVGKEKQRLTDDYEYSVKHGTPSRALSIVERKQAQSAKNKQLQADIAAATPLQNAQFKVIQETNPMFNDTSVGIRSPKEILTFAETVNDSESFNWGDFSREDAKRALKKGTITVYSSYPIKNGVFVSTSYRQALDYASGDPSGVHSRKVALDSVAWINGDEGQYAKVYKKNPRYALPDSVETDIVQEYGKTYRWNETGYLLVDGSRLNLSGEKQGGRSGYRVLDHRDIFDMYSDIDGSDAMIEFMSRGNIRVIPESPAINLQIEPTEAQYKQ
-1131 RQFFSDSKV
+1131 IQSLVETLGWKNKEFTVDFDNQYGDTVDSLSYNGNVSARKV
-1140 VDSKGNLQVVYHGT
+1140 VADIQYYFKEGKIPYQSELSQFRYALTDEQGEALRKRNVSGDRYLDAEDLAYEIMAYGGRITSDAKAVLYHGT
-1154 NNEFYTFNKELV
+1154 TAEAAAQIRKTGKMIGKEPNL
-1166 GKGIDQFGAGY
+1166 
-1177 YFTTD
+1177 YFSTKKD
-1182 KGGAENYGSRVLDV
+1182 GVVLDYGKSV
-1196 YLNIKK
+1196 VEV
-1202 PFTITM
+1202 
-1208 TDSGGG
+1208 
-1214 LDQFYSRSL
+1214 
-1223 TKTQAYKILKMHPEL
+1223 KIPLEKLKMNDIFDDEL
-1238 YSTDN
+1238 HLTM
-1243 SPLGDWSERFWTE
+1243 
-1256 GATESVIR
+1256 
-1264 EVAAQMTQIGSFADN
+1264 EVR
-1279 SMFGYYPNEFHAAIK
+1279 PNT
-1294 EVLGYDGVKVD
+1294 LTNVK
-1305 LRNGESFYVAWEQNQ
+1305 
-1320 IKDTANARPTT
+1320 
-1331 SPDIRYALQLGDEQ
+1331 
-1345 ITVDSEQGKNLVALH
+1345 
-1360 NLSEQNLLK
+1360 
-1369 VLQLGGFPM
+1369 
-1378 PSIAVTKVDLPHENY
+1378 
-1393 GNISIVFGRN
+1393 
-1403 TIDPEVD
+1403 
-1410 SRNVVYDRDAWTPTA
+1410 
-1425 PSTDVKLKTEAV
+1425 
-1437 DSLISELQGE
+1437 
-1447 VGEYSGYRYDVDRFF
+1447 
-1462 DGRYKNGA
+1462 
-1470 GEYVIEDYNYN
+1470 
-1481 KKTVGELAT
+1481 
-1490 HNAGIMAAYL
+1490 
-1500 KEKGAD
+1500 
-1506 ISPIYAERG
+1506 
-1515 FTMGWQSFTRS
+1515 
-1526 EAQAL
+1526 
-1531 LQAVGI
+1531 
-1537 TENITRDNITA
+1537 
-1548 EQRAEILEKYINYK
+1548 
-1562 AEKNYRLLKR
+1562 
-1572 RKPETTFESCYERAK
+1572 
-1587 SNYDDGDVSQLLFLS
+1587 
-1602 EDFYNKNRPK
+1602 
-1612 DVLDDAATE
+1612 
-1621 KKLRDSI
+1621 
-1628 SDMEDFYSWLWNK
+1628 
-1641 IENTFEKKGV
+1641 
-1651 YNDSDAF
+1651 
-1658 DRYGNRRSFEQRHY
+1658 
-1672 AYTVGNIVKA
+1672 
-1682 MSKGSQ
+1682 
-1688 EGNAFLGGMTS
+1688 
-1699 GALAAKLSVQFD
+1699 
-1711 SIESIRAAQDYLK
+1711 
-1724 LVSNEEIEAFNSKT
+1724 
-1738 YEMYDEIVTEIAGAS
+1738 
-1753 SDFMSNQTR
+1753 
-1762 RDDVGNILGECATV
+1762 
-1776 TPLNIENIKRKFAK
+1776 
-1790 ETKGYD
+1790 
-1796 VGYKFNDSIAN
+1796 
-1807 KVFALFQ
+1807 
-1814 VLQHIPTTYFEAKP
+1814 
-1828 RRAVGLSEI
+1828 
-1837 VSVVLPKNSSTELVS
+1837 
-1852 KLKSKHIPYE
+1852 
-1862 FYDAS
+1862 
-1867 NGTTRQDVIRKIDSA
+1867 
-1882 RFALPDTDSTGKKL
+1882 FALPETDSTGQKL
-1896 STQQREFFSNSKV
+1896 SQQQREFFSKSKV
-1909 VDGDG
+1909 VDSDG

-2074 GVDLS
+2074 GVGLS

-2380 GKNRAEVVDYL
+2380 GKNRTEVVDYL

-2500 DMFFEVVDMYES
+2500 DMFFEMVDMYES

-2622 LARIKNRGNFNIAGT
+2622 LARIKNRGNFNIAGA

-2662 VADML
+2662 IADML
-2667 DSFSAGNKR
+2667 DSLSAGNKR

-2712 PEATR
+2712 PEATK

-2750 VARRMDMYEPNGFYT
+2750 VARRMDMYEPNGFCT

-2772 DAAVDSKIAEM
+2772 DAAVDSQIAEM
-2783 EIMSSY
+2783 EIMSNY
-2789 DAFMK
+2789 DTFMK

-2800 AQITKETV
+2800 VQITKETV
-2808 SYGGKNVP
+2808 PYGGKDVP

-2863 AELYFRAVEEQK
+2863 AELYFRVVEEQK
-2875 KIESLLTAADKEYIA
+2875 KIESLLSAADKEYIA

-2926 RGNIAKNVDTSDI
+2926 RGNIAKNVDTSDV

-2951 NKDTVKGAKQE
+2951 NKDTVRGAKQE

-3103 LRNKDNT
+3103 LRNNDNT

-3117 LDKLGKV
+3117 LDRLGKV

-3148 VQVAKNG
+3148 AQVAKNG

-3395 IDNRFYKKNYVS
+3395 IDNQFYKKNYVS

-3430 QRIGDMVNEETRQK
+3430 QRIGDVVNEETRQK

-3455 LPRSIGDSIRYDGN
+3455 LPRSIGYSIRYDGN
-3469 EIEMNDAQKRRFMSI
+3469 DIEMNDAQKRRFMSI
-3484 YSQASRYI
+3484 YSQANRHI
-3492 EKLLASSGYGNLS
+3492 EKLLASSGYGKLG
-3505 EEKQAKA
+3505 EEKKAKA
-3512 IKSIYDAFYYQA
+3512 IKSIYDTFYYQA
-3524 ISDLV
+3524 VSDLV

-3554 GLSEIASDVDS
+3554 GLSEITSDVDS

-3574 KRNTVA
+3574 KKKTIA

-3585 NLSDG
+3585 SLSDG
-3590 ERLLIMC
+3590 ERLLVMC
-3597 YRGYSIQGGDYKG
+3597 YRGYSIQDGDYKG
-3610 YSEQRARIIL
+3610 YTEQRAKIIL

>member
-291 QEIGYAALIGGLSG
+291 EEIGYAALIGGLSG

-519 DWQGLTN
+519 DWQGLTS

-542 EEYQIEQHTNADIK
+542 EEYQTEQHTNADIK

-563 VQKAKAKIPQKFT
+563 VQKAKAQIPQKFT

-703 GINISFDKQA
+703 GINISFNKQA

-845 KTSSEYNSDERL
+845 KSSSEYNSDERL

-940 ANKLTPVKRLHI
+940 ANRLAPVKRLHI
-952 GTISDTTADLV
+952 GTISDTTAELV

-1062 IINESGGRTPSAN
+1062 IVNESGGRTPSAN
-1075 AVTLAGTSETSGRN
+1075 ATALAGTSKTSGRS
-1089 STTHSIS
+1089 STTNSIS
-1096 ENTEKV
+1096 KNTEKV
-1102 NTKQAKTPKNV
+1102 NAKQAKTSKNV

-1119 IDSRGKKLTEQQ
+1119 TDSRGKKLTEQQ

-1345 ITVDSEQGKNLVALH
+1345 ITVGSEQGKNLVALH
-1360 NLSEQNLLK
+1360 NLSEQNLLR

-2063 IVRNVDDSSKY
+2063 IVRNVDDSSKF
-2074 GVDLS
+2074 GVGLS

-2097 PTVNN
+2097 PTVNS
-2102 DIRYALPDE
+2102 D
-2111 KTLEFL
+2111 
-2117 NSQKTIKVYRAMQVI
+2117 
-2132 DGELYPP
+2132 
-2139 MAAKIKTIDGK
+2139 
-2150 NQLVNASKLG
+2150 
-2160 QWEESVERP
+2160 
-2169 DLITNGNKFKLD
+2169 
-2181 KANGSSI
+2181 
-2188 TAAYNPYFHTSLSPL
+2188 
-2203 NDQFSSAYK
+2203 
-2212 RDNLVIVEGEIP
+2212 
-2224 QSELT
+2224 
-2229 SGYKAQYAKDSVGE
+2229 
-2243 TQWHSGVVSSKL
+2243 
-2255 KGEKARK
+2255 
-2262 VILSRWFKPVRIV
+2262 
-2275 PNAEVAGV
+2275 
-2283 IAKILDG
+2283 
-2290 ENISV
+2290 
-2295 PANVVTPSLRVE
+2295 
-2307 LEKAG
+2307 
-2312 VKIDNNIRF
+2312 IRF
-2321 ALDDSDRDVRGN
+2321 ALDDSDRDIRGN

-2362 AIMDERL
+2362 AIMDEHL

-2500 DMFFEVVDMYES
+2500 DMFFEMVDMYES

-2557 KYAKLVEKYTTQ
+2557 KYVKLVEKYTTQ

-2667 DSFSAGNKR
+2667 DSLSAGNKR

-2863 AELYFRAVEEQK
+2863 AELYFRVVEEQK
-2875 KIESLLTAADKEYIA
+2875 KIESLLSAADKEYIA

-3484 YSQASRYI
+3484 YSQANRYI

-3597 YRGYSIQGGDYKG
+3597 YRGYSIQDGDYKG

>member
-542 EEYQIEQHTNADIK
+542 EEYQTEQHTNADIK

-563 VQKAKAKIPQKFT
+563 VQKAKAQIPQKFT

-703 GINISFDKQA
+703 GINISFNKQA

-845 KTSSEYNSDERL
+845 KSSSEYNSDERL

-940 ANKLTPVKRLHI
+940 ANKLAPVKRLHI
-952 GTISDTTADLV
+952 GTISDTTAELV

-1075 AVTLAGTSETSGRN
+1075 ATALAGTSKTSGRS
-1089 STTHSIS
+1089 STTNSIS
-1096 ENTEKV
+1096 KNTEKV
-1102 NTKQAKTPKNV
+1102 NAKQAKTSKNV

-1264 EVAAQMTQIGSFADN
+1264 EVAAQMAQIGSFADN

-1345 ITVDSEQGKNLVALH
+1345 ITVGSEQGKNLVALH
-1360 NLSEQNLLK
+1360 NLSEQNLLR

-1447 VGEYSGYRYDVDRFF
+1447 VDEYSGYRYDVDRFF

-1688 EGNAFLGGMTS
+1688 EGNAVLGGMTS

-2063 IVRNVDDSSKY
+2063 IVRNVDDSSKF
-2074 GVDLS
+2074 GVGLS

-2102 DIRYALPDE
+2102 D
-2111 KTLEFL
+2111 
-2117 NSQKTIKVYRAMQVI
+2117 
-2132 DGELYPP
+2132 
-2139 MAAKIKTIDGK
+2139 
-2150 NQLVNASKLG
+2150 
-2160 QWEESVERP
+2160 
-2169 DLITNGNKFKLD
+2169 
-2181 KANGSSI
+2181 
-2188 TAAYNPYFHTSLSPL
+2188 
-2203 NDQFSSAYK
+2203 
-2212 RDNLVIVEGEIP
+2212 
-2224 QSELT
+2224 
-2229 SGYKAQYAKDSVGE
+2229 
-2243 TQWHSGVVSSKL
+2243 
-2255 KGEKARK
+2255 
-2262 VILSRWFKPVRIV
+2262 
-2275 PNAEVAGV
+2275 
-2283 IAKILDG
+2283 
-2290 ENISV
+2290 
-2295 PANVVTPSLRVE
+2295 
-2307 LEKAG
+2307 
-2312 VKIDNNIRF
+2312 IRF

-2380 GKNRAEVVDYL
+2380 GKNRTEVVDYL
-2391 FKKLNTVKE
+2391 FKKLNAVKE

-2500 DMFFEVVDMYES
+2500 DMFFEMVDMYES

-2577 REANSYNRLVN
+2577 REGNSYNRLVN

-2622 LARIKNRGNFNIAGT
+2622 LARIKSRGNFNIAGT

-2667 DSFSAGNKR
+2667 DSLSAGNKR

-2712 PEATR
+2712 PEATK
-2717 YIDTI
+2717 YVDTI

-2772 DAAVDSKIAEM
+2772 DAAVDSQIAEM
-2783 EIMSSY
+2783 EIMSNY
-2789 DAFMK
+2789 DTFMK

-2800 AQITKETV
+2800 ARITKETV
-2808 SYGGKNVP
+2808 PYGGKDVP
-2816 RSVLIGLYMTLKR
+2816 RSILIGLYMTLKR

-2863 AELYFRAVEEQK
+2863 AELYFRVVEEQK
-2875 KIESLLTAADKEYIA
+2875 KIESLLSAADKEYIA

-2919 DYYYPIR
+2919 EYYYPIR

-3033 GIPTS
+3033 GIPAS

-3484 YSQASRYI
+3484 YSQANRYI
-3492 EKLLASSGYGNLS
+3492 EKLLASGGYGKLS

-3597 YRGYSIQGGDYKG
+3597 YRGYSIQDGDYKG

>member
-1 MSTLSKLAQYNNNR
+1 MSTLSKLAQYNNNN

-97 LFGADDWAERQFAN
+97 LFGADDWAEQQFAN

-208 TEGAVEGLSAGIGA
+208 TEGAVEGLSSAIGA

-244 KAAARETFGKAII
+244 KAAARETVGKAII

-446 NNPKSYAK
+446 TNPKSYAK

-465 AVVDATGQLYMDT
+465 AVIDATGQLYMDT

-542 EEYQIEQHTNADIK
+542 EEYQTEQRTNADIK

-563 VQKAKAKIPQKFT
+563 VQKAKTNIPQKFT

-607 SGKLSKPLTLQQVN
+607 SGRLSKPLTLQQVN

-632 SVVNTAAVESIT
+632 SVVNTAAVEPTT
-644 TEESRQAAEIDA
+644 TEESRQAAEIDT

-779 GVEKMSAAEKETI
+779 GVDKMSAAEKEAI

-845 KTSSEYNSDERL
+845 KSSSEYSSDERL
-857 SGAAKKLYK
+857 SGVAKKLYK

-879 QHNNAFEPVKISE
+879 QHNNAFEPVKITE
-892 AADSSRMALSD
+892 VADSSRMALSD

-940 ANKLTPVKRLHI
+940 ANKLAPVKRLHI

-1005 FANIENVLETVI
+1005 FANIENILETVI
-1017 TPDDVSLVSDNNGTA
+1017 SPDDVSLVSDNNGTA

-1062 IINESGGRTPSAN
+1062 IINESGGRAPSAN
-1075 AVTLAGTSETSGRN
+1075 AVALAGTSETSGRN

-1096 ENTEKV
+1096 KNTEKV
-1102 NTKQAKTPKNV
+1102 NTKQAKTQKNV

-1119 IDSRGKKLTEQQ
+1119 TDSRGKKLTNEQ
-1131 RQFFSDSKV
+1131 RKFFADSKV
-1140 VDSKGNLQVVYHGT
+1140 VDEQGRLLEVYHGT
-1154 NNEFYTFNKELV
+1154 NNEFYTFDSGRV
-1166 GKGIDQFGAGY
+1166 GKGIDQFGSGY
-1177 YFTTD
+1177 YFTTNKD
-1182 KGGAENYGSRVLDV
+1182 HAGAYGSRTIEG
-1196 YLNIKK
+1196 YLNIKN
-1202 PFTITM
+1202 PFVIEVGDKGGTI
-1208 TDSGGG
+1208 
-1214 LDQFYSRSL
+1214 DQFYRQPV
-1223 TKTQAYKILKMHPEL
+1223 TQSQAEQILKMHPDIFSVE
-1238 YSTDN
+1238 D
-1243 SPLGDWSERFWTE
+1243 SPLGNFSERYWTE

-1264 EVAAQMTQIGSFADN
+1264 EVAAQMNEIGMFIDN
-1279 SMFGYYPNEFHAAIK
+1279 TMFGYYPNELNAAIK
-1294 EVLGYDGVKVD
+1294 KVLGYDGIQV
-1305 LRNGESFYVAWEQNQ
+1305 NYGEHEKYFVAWEQNQ
-1320 IKDTANARPTT
+1320 IKDIKNLKPTAAA
-1331 SPDIRYALQLGDEQ
+1331 DIRYALQLDDEQ
-1345 ITVDSEQGKNLVALH
+1345 ITVDSEQTKNLVALH
-1360 NLSEQNLLK
+1360 NLSEDNLLR

-1378 PSIAVTKVDLPHENY
+1378 PSIAVTRVDLPHENY
-1393 GNISIVFGRN
+1393 GDITIVFGKE
-1403 TIDPEVD
+1403 TIDPELN
-1410 SRNVVYDRDAWTPTA
+1410 SKNVVYDRDAWTPTT
-1425 PSTDVKLKTEAV
+1425 PRTDVKLKKDSV
-1437 DSLISELQGE
+1437 DTLINSLESE
-1447 VGEYSGYRYDVDRFF
+1447 VSEYGGYKYDVDRFF
-1462 DGRYKNGA
+1462 DGKYKNGA
-1470 GEYVIEDYNYN
+1470 GEYVVPDYNFN
-1481 KKTVGELAT
+1481 QKTIGEEAT
-1490 HNAGIMAAYL
+1490 HYAGIMAAYL
-1500 KEKGAD
+1500 NEKGID
-1506 ISPIYAERG
+1506 ISPVYAEKN
-1515 FTMGWQSFTRS
+1515 FTMGWQTFTRS
-1526 EAQAL
+1526 EAKAL
-1531 LQAVGI
+1531 LENVGI
-1537 TENITRDNITA
+1537 TKDITRENVTA
-1548 EQRAEILEKYINYK
+1548 EQRSEILDKYIRYRVKHNYSFFK
-1562 AEKNYRLLKR
+1562 K
-1572 RKPETTFESCYERAK
+1572 RKPDITFEELYDRAK
-1587 SNYDDGDVSQLLFLS
+1587 KDYDDGDVSQLLFLA
-1602 EDFYNKNRPK
+1602 EDFYNQNRPK
-1612 DVLDDAATE
+1612 DVLDNGATE
-1621 KKLRDSI
+1621 SKLKKSI
-1628 SDMEDFYSWLWNK
+1628 EDMNDFYSWFWDK
-1641 IENTFEKKGV
+1641 VESTFEKKGV
-1651 YNDSDAF
+1651 DNDSDVF
-1658 DRYGNRRSFEQRHY
+1658 DRSGNRRSFEQRHY
-1672 AYTVGNIVKA
+1672 SYTVGNIVRA
-1682 MSKGSQ
+1682 MSKGTQ
-1688 EGNAFLGGMTS
+1688 EGNTTLGMTA
-1699 GALAAKLSVQFD
+1699 GALAAKLSIQFD
-1711 SIESIRAAQDYLK
+1711 SIDSIRAAKDYLQ
-1724 LVSNEEIEAFNSKT
+1724 LVSNEDIEAFNKKT
-1738 YEMYDEIVTEIAGAS
+1738 YEMYDEIVSEIAGNS
-1753 SDFMSNQTR
+1753 GDITSNQSR

-1776 TPLNIENIKRKFAK
+1776 KPLTVENIQKKFAK

-1796 VGYKFNDSIAN
+1796 LGYKFNDKIAG
-1807 KVFALFQ
+1807 KVLTFFQ
-1814 VLQHIPTTYFEAKP
+1814 SLQHVPTTYFEAKP
-1828 RRAVGLSEI
+1828 RRAVKLSEI
-1837 VSVVLPKNSSTELVS
+1837 LRVILPENTSTELIS
-1852 KLKSKHIPYE
+1852 QLKSKHISYE
-1862 FYDAS
+1862 LYDTSRQNA
-1867 NGTTRQDVIRKIDSA
+1867 RQDIIKGMDKA
-1882 RFALPDTDSTGKKL
+1882 RFALPDTDSTGQKL
-1896 STQQREFFSNSKV
+1896 SQQQREFFSKSKV

-1914 RLLMVYHGTPN
+1914 QLLKVYHGSKASPTV
-1925 GDFYTFEYDKSR
+1925 FESR
-1937 QTGTDY
+1937 Y
-1943 GKAFYFTT
+1943 ISNWNAFGKGFYFTEDRGR
-1951 NLKNAKGYA
+1951 AQRYA
-1960 KDNHRDPRVKEYEL
+1960 KPSLYECYL
-1974 KRESLKKQILA
+1974 NITNPFVTNDRASLDL
-1985 ETDTTKRQELEKQFR
+1985 LY
-2000 NVKVDGKSILEILY
+2000 KSINNTQQDIAEYSSEKGIGGSEFWQISNYLDDIGR
-2014 DVDYDTGG
+2014 DVSKFI
-2022 EVRQVYLNLVNPLI
+2022 R
-2036 ADAQKK
+2036 
-2042 YHYEVYPEL
+2042 EL
-2051 FKQAIKNGNDGI
+2051 GFDGI
-2063 IVRNVDDSSKY
+2063 IHDSY
-2074 GVDLS
+2074 GVKEFV
-2079 DVYIA
+2079 VYD
-2084 FSPEQIKL
+2084 SNQIKL
-2092 TTNET
+2092 ASNKT
-2097 PTVNN
+2097 PTVNS
-2102 DIRYALPDE
+2102 D
-2111 KTLEFL
+2111 
-2117 NSQKTIKVYRAMQVI
+2117 
-2132 DGELYPP
+2132 
-2139 MAAKIKTIDGK
+2139 
-2150 NQLVNASKLG
+2150 
-2160 QWEESVERP
+2160 
-2169 DLITNGNKFKLD
+2169 
-2181 KANGSSI
+2181 
-2188 TAAYNPYFHTSLSPL
+2188 
-2203 NDQFSSAYK
+2203 
-2212 RDNLVIVEGEIP
+2212 
-2224 QSELT
+2224 
-2229 SGYKAQYAKDSVGE
+2229 
-2243 TQWHSGVVSSKL
+2243 
-2255 KGEKARK
+2255 
-2262 VILSRWFKPVRIV
+2262 
-2275 PNAEVAGV
+2275 
-2283 IAKILDG
+2283 
-2290 ENISV
+2290 
-2295 PANVVTPSLRVE
+2295 
-2307 LEKAG
+2307 
-2312 VKIDNNIRF
+2312 IRF
-2321 ALDDSDRDVRGN
+2321 ALDDSDQDVRGN

-2380 GKNRAEVVDYL
+2380 GKNRTEVVNYL

-2436 SVLRYYMHK
+2436 SALRYYMHK

-2453 EIKHRYD
+2453 EIKYRYD

-2475 KGIAPDTLAQSL
+2475 RGIAPDTLAQSL
-2487 ESDAIFLSGWNEA
+2487 ESDGIFLSGWNGA
-2500 DMFFEVVDMYES
+2500 DMFFEMVDMYES

-2622 LARIKNRGNFNIAGT
+2622 LARIKNRGNFNVAGT

-2647 YTTDNPILADTYEQG
+2647 YTADNPILADTYEQG
-2662 VADML
+2662 IADML
-2667 DSFSAGNKR
+2667 DSLSVGNKR
-2676 FTKEELVTLNNVMA
+2676 FTKEELATLNNVMA

-2772 DAAVDSKIAEM
+2772 DAAVDSQIAEM
-2783 EIMSSY
+2783 EIMSNY

-2808 SYGGKNVP
+2808 SYGGKDVP

-2843 VDTDGKRVRIDGFA
+2843 VDTDGKRVRVDGFA

-2863 AELYFRAVEEQK
+2863 AELYFSVVEEQK
-2875 KIESLLTAADKEYIA
+2875 KIESLLSAADKEYIA

-2926 RGNIAKNVDTSDI
+2926 RGNIAKNVDTSDV

-2951 NKDTVKGAKQE
+2951 NKDTVRGAKQE

-2990 TYNRIFNLD
+2990 TYNHIFNLD

-3103 LRNKDNT
+3103 LRNNDNT

-3148 VQVAKNG
+3148 AQVAKNG

-3223 STLKAKLKV
+3223 STLKAKLKA

-3269 IAQLFSWLYNKDK
+3269 VAQLFSWLYNKDK

-3288 AQTVLIDFLGN
+3288 AQTVLVDFLGN

-3313 IAQGYDFSNYA
+3313 IAQGYNFSNYA

-3368 MFGVPTRNIYNIAY
+3368 MFGVPTRNIYNVAY

-3395 IDNRFYKKNYVS
+3395 IDNQFYKKNYVS

-3469 EIEMNDAQKRRFMSI
+3469 EIEMNDTQKKRFMSI
-3484 YSQASRYI
+3484 YSQANRYI
-3492 EKLLASSGYGNLS
+3492 EKLLASSGYGKLS

-3512 IKSIYDAFYYQA
+3512 IKSVYDAFYYQA

-3544 AIEKLAVVFS
+3544 AVEKLAVVFS

-3565 KGNTISGSR
+3565 KGNTVSGSR
-3574 KRNTVA
+3574 KKKTIS

-3585 NLSDG
+3585 SLSDG

-3597 YRGYSIQGGDYKG
+3597 YRGYSIQDGDYKG
-3610 YSEQRARIIL
+3610 YTEQRAKIIL

-3631 AEKAKIAAECGFSV
+3631 AEKAKIAAECGFTV

>member
-90 TAGGLAK
+90 TAGGFAK

-313 TVRNTSNTIRGNNIV
+313 TVRDTSNTIRGNNIV

-370 QKTDGEIR
+370 QKTNGEIR

-542 EEYQIEQHTNADIK
+542 EEYQTEQHTNADIK

-632 SVVNTAAVESIT
+632 SVINTAAVESIT

-845 KTSSEYNSDERL
+845 KSSSEYNSDERL

-940 ANKLTPVKRLHI
+940 ANKLAPVKRLHI
-952 GTISDTTADLV
+952 GTISDTTAELV

-1075 AVTLAGTSETSGRN
+1075 ATALAGTSKTSGRS
-1089 STTHSIS
+1089 STTNSIS
-1096 ENTEKV
+1096 KNTEKV
-1102 NTKQAKTPKNV
+1102 NAKQAKTSKNV

-1345 ITVDSEQGKNLVALH
+1345 ITVGSEQGKNLVALH
-1360 NLSEQNLLK
+1360 NLSEQNLLR

-1807 KVFALFQ
+1807 KVFALFR

-2063 IVRNVDDSSKY
+2063 IVRNVDDSSKF
-2074 GVDLS
+2074 GVGLS

-2102 DIRYALPDE
+2102 D
-2111 KTLEFL
+2111 
-2117 NSQKTIKVYRAMQVI
+2117 
-2132 DGELYPP
+2132 
-2139 MAAKIKTIDGK
+2139 
-2150 NQLVNASKLG
+2150 
-2160 QWEESVERP
+2160 
-2169 DLITNGNKFKLD
+2169 
-2181 KANGSSI
+2181 
-2188 TAAYNPYFHTSLSPL
+2188 
-2203 NDQFSSAYK
+2203 
-2212 RDNLVIVEGEIP
+2212 
-2224 QSELT
+2224 
-2229 SGYKAQYAKDSVGE
+2229 
-2243 TQWHSGVVSSKL
+2243 
-2255 KGEKARK
+2255 
-2262 VILSRWFKPVRIV
+2262 
-2275 PNAEVAGV
+2275 
-2283 IAKILDG
+2283 
-2290 ENISV
+2290 
-2295 PANVVTPSLRVE
+2295 
-2307 LEKAG
+2307 
-2312 VKIDNNIRF
+2312 IRF

-2380 GKNRAEVVDYL
+2380 GKNRTEVVDYL
-2391 FKKLNTVKE
+2391 FKKLNAVKE

-2500 DMFFEVVDMYES
+2500 DMFFEMVDMYES

-2667 DSFSAGNKR
+2667 DSLSAGNKR

-2712 PEATR
+2712 PEATK

-2772 DAAVDSKIAEM
+2772 DAAVDSQIAEM
-2783 EIMSSY
+2783 EIMSNY
-2789 DAFMK
+2789 DTFMK

-2808 SYGGKNVP
+2808 SYGGKDVP

-2863 AELYFRAVEEQK
+2863 AELYFKVVEEQK
-2875 KIESLLTAADKEYIA
+2875 KIESLLSAADKEYIA

-3070 SLFASSSILDADSI
+3070 SLFASSSILDVDSI

-3103 LRNKDNT
+3103 LRNNDNT

-3338 VEAAKNLVSG
+3338 VEAAKNLVSC

-3484 YSQASRYI
+3484 YSQANRYI
-3492 EKLLASSGYGNLS
+3492 EKLLASSGYGKLS

-3544 AIEKLAVVFS
+3544 TIEKLAVVFS

-3574 KRNTVA
+3574 KKKTIK

-3585 NLSDG
+3585 SLSDG

-3597 YRGYSIQGGDYKG
+3597 YRGYSIQDGDYKG
-3610 YSEQRARIIL
+3610 YTEQRAKIIL

>member
-542 EEYQIEQHTNADIK
+542 EEYQTEQHTNADIK

-632 SVVNTAAVESIT
+632 SVINTAAVESIT

-845 KTSSEYNSDERL
+845 KSSSEYNSDERL

-866 QYKKMFDSFAAEN
+866 QYKKMFDSFVAEN

-940 ANKLTPVKRLHI
+940 ANKLAPVKRLHI
-952 GTISDTTADLV
+952 GTISGTTAELV

-1075 AVTLAGTSETSGRN
+1075 ATALAGTSKTSGRS
-1089 STTHSIS
+1089 STTNSIS
-1096 ENTEKV
+1096 KNTEKV
-1102 NTKQAKTPKNV
+1102 NAKQAKTSKNV

-1131 RQFFSDSKV
+1131 RQFFSNSKV

-1360 NLSEQNLLK
+1360 NLSEQNLLR

-1437 DSLISELQGE
+1437 DSLISELQGK

-1526 EAQAL
+1526 EARAL

-1628 SDMEDFYSWLWNK
+1628 SDMEDFYSWLWNEV
-1641 IENTFEKKGV
+1641 ENTFEKKGV

-1724 LVSNEEIEAFNSKT
+1724 LVSDEEIEAFNSKT

-1776 TPLNIENIKRKFAK
+1776 TPLNVENIKRKFAK

-1985 ETDTTKRQELEKQFR
+1985 ETDTAKRQELEKQFR

-2074 GVDLS
+2074 GVGLS

-2097 PTVNN
+2097 PTVNS
-2102 DIRYALPDE
+2102 D
-2111 KTLEFL
+2111 
-2117 NSQKTIKVYRAMQVI
+2117 
-2132 DGELYPP
+2132 
-2139 MAAKIKTIDGK
+2139 
-2150 NQLVNASKLG
+2150 
-2160 QWEESVERP
+2160 
-2169 DLITNGNKFKLD
+2169 
-2181 KANGSSI
+2181 
-2188 TAAYNPYFHTSLSPL
+2188 
-2203 NDQFSSAYK
+2203 
-2212 RDNLVIVEGEIP
+2212 
-2224 QSELT
+2224 
-2229 SGYKAQYAKDSVGE
+2229 
-2243 TQWHSGVVSSKL
+2243 
-2255 KGEKARK
+2255 
-2262 VILSRWFKPVRIV
+2262 
-2275 PNAEVAGV
+2275 
-2283 IAKILDG
+2283 
-2290 ENISV
+2290 
-2295 PANVVTPSLRVE
+2295 
-2307 LEKAG
+2307 
-2312 VKIDNNIRF
+2312 IRF
-2321 ALDDSDRDVRGN
+2321 ALDDSDRDIRGN

-2500 DMFFEVVDMYES
+2500 DMFFEMVDMYES
-2512 ARRDVQESVQQQSLK
+2512 ARRDVQESVQQQSLR

-2667 DSFSAGNKR
+2667 DSLSAGNKR

-2712 PEATR
+2712 PEATK

-2772 DAAVDSKIAEM
+2772 DAAVDSQIAEM
-2783 EIMSSY
+2783 EIMSNY
-2789 DAFMK
+2789 DTFMK

-2808 SYGGKNVP
+2808 PYGGKDVP

-2863 AELYFRAVEEQK
+2863 AELYFRVVEEQK
-2875 KIESLLTAADKEYIA
+2875 KIESLLSAADKEYIA

-2919 DYYYPIR
+2919 NYYYPIR

-3103 LRNKDNT
+3103 LRNNDNT

-3155 GAKIGTEANKI
+3155 GAKIGAEANKI

-3232 TSNADVRATLQ
+3232 TSNADIRATLQ

-3338 VEAAKNLVSG
+3338 VETAKNLVSG

-3484 YSQASRYI
+3484 YSQANRYI
-3492 EKLLASSGYGNLS
+3492 EKLLASSGYGKLS

-3544 AIEKLAVVFS
+3544 TIEKLAVVFS
-3554 GLSEIASDVDS
+3554 GLSEIASDIDS

-3574 KRNTVA
+3574 KKKTIA

-3585 NLSDG
+3585 SLSDG

-3597 YRGYSIQGGDYKG
+3597 YRGYSIQDGDYKG
-3610 YSEQRARIIL
+3610 YSEQRAKIIL

>member
-194 LGGKEFG
+194 LGGKEFR

-542 EEYQIEQHTNADIK
+542 EEYQTEQHTNADIK

-632 SVVNTAAVESIT
+632 SVINTAAVESIT

-845 KTSSEYNSDERL
+845 KSSSEYNSDERL

-940 ANKLTPVKRLHI
+940 ANKLAPVKRLHI
-952 GTISDTTADLV
+952 GTISDTTAELV

-1075 AVTLAGTSETSGRN
+1075 ATALAGTSKTSGRS
-1089 STTHSIS
+1089 STTNSIS
-1096 ENTEKV
+1096 KNTEKV
-1102 NTKQAKTPKNV
+1102 NAKQAKTSKNV

-1345 ITVDSEQGKNLVALH
+1345 ITVGSEQGKNLVALH
-1360 NLSEQNLLK
+1360 NLSEQNLLR

-2063 IVRNVDDSSKY
+2063 IVRNVDDSSKF
-2074 GVDLS
+2074 GVGLS

-2102 DIRYALPDE
+2102 D
-2111 KTLEFL
+2111 
-2117 NSQKTIKVYRAMQVI
+2117 
-2132 DGELYPP
+2132 
-2139 MAAKIKTIDGK
+2139 
-2150 NQLVNASKLG
+2150 
-2160 QWEESVERP
+2160 
-2169 DLITNGNKFKLD
+2169 
-2181 KANGSSI
+2181 
-2188 TAAYNPYFHTSLSPL
+2188 
-2203 NDQFSSAYK
+2203 
-2212 RDNLVIVEGEIP
+2212 
-2224 QSELT
+2224 
-2229 SGYKAQYAKDSVGE
+2229 
-2243 TQWHSGVVSSKL
+2243 
-2255 KGEKARK
+2255 
-2262 VILSRWFKPVRIV
+2262 
-2275 PNAEVAGV
+2275 
-2283 IAKILDG
+2283 
-2290 ENISV
+2290 
-2295 PANVVTPSLRVE
+2295 
-2307 LEKAG
+2307 
-2312 VKIDNNIRF
+2312 IRF

-2380 GKNRAEVVDYL
+2380 GKNRTEVVDYL
-2391 FKKLNTVKE
+2391 FKKLNAVKE

-2500 DMFFEVVDMYES
+2500 DMFFEMVDMYES

-2667 DSFSAGNKR
+2667 DSLSAGNKR

-2712 PEATR
+2712 PEATK

-2772 DAAVDSKIAEM
+2772 DAAVDSQIAEM
-2783 EIMSSY
+2783 EIMSNY
-2789 DAFMK
+2789 DTFMK

-2808 SYGGKNVP
+2808 SYGGKDVP

-2843 VDTDGKRVRIDGFA
+2843 ADTDGKRVRIDGFA

-2863 AELYFRAVEEQK
+2863 AELYFKVVEEQK
-2875 KIESLLTAADKEYIA
+2875 KIESLLSAADKEYIA

-3070 SLFASSSILDADSI
+3070 SLFASSSILDVDSI

-3103 LRNKDNT
+3103 LRNNDNT

-3354 IAKGVKN
+3354 VAKGVKN

-3484 YSQASRYI
+3484 YSQANRYI
-3492 EKLLASSGYGNLS
+3492 EKLLASSGYGKLS

-3544 AIEKLAVVFS
+3544 TIEKLAVVFS

-3574 KRNTVA
+3574 KKKTIK

-3585 NLSDG
+3585 SLSDG

-3597 YRGYSIQGGDYKG
+3597 YRGYSIQDGDYKG
-3610 YSEQRARIIL
+3610 YTEQRAKIIL

>member
-441 AGIDT
+441 VGIDT

-512 AEKLDIA
+512 AEKLNIA

-542 EEYQIEQHTNADIK
+542 EEYQTEQHTNADIK

-563 VQKAKAKIPQKFT
+563 VQKAKAQIPQKFT

-703 GINISFDKQA
+703 GINISFNKQA

-845 KTSSEYNSDERL
+845 KSSSEYNSDERL

-940 ANKLTPVKRLHI
+940 ANKLAPVKRLHI
-952 GTISDTTADLV
+952 GTISDTTAELV

-1075 AVTLAGTSETSGRN
+1075 ATALAGTSKTSGRS
-1089 STTHSIS
+1089 STTNSIS
-1096 ENTEKV
+1096 KNTEKV
-1102 NTKQAKTPKNV
+1102 NAKQAKTSKNV

-1264 EVAAQMTQIGSFADN
+1264 EVAAQMAQIGSFADN

-1345 ITVDSEQGKNLVALH
+1345 ITVGSEQGKNLVALH
-1360 NLSEQNLLK
+1360 NLSEQNLLR

-2063 IVRNVDDSSKY
+2063 IVRNVDDSSKF
-2074 GVDLS
+2074 GVGLS

-2102 DIRYALPDE
+2102 D
-2111 KTLEFL
+2111 
-2117 NSQKTIKVYRAMQVI
+2117 
-2132 DGELYPP
+2132 
-2139 MAAKIKTIDGK
+2139 
-2150 NQLVNASKLG
+2150 
-2160 QWEESVERP
+2160 
-2169 DLITNGNKFKLD
+2169 
-2181 KANGSSI
+2181 
-2188 TAAYNPYFHTSLSPL
+2188 
-2203 NDQFSSAYK
+2203 
-2212 RDNLVIVEGEIP
+2212 
-2224 QSELT
+2224 
-2229 SGYKAQYAKDSVGE
+2229 
-2243 TQWHSGVVSSKL
+2243 
-2255 KGEKARK
+2255 
-2262 VILSRWFKPVRIV
+2262 
-2275 PNAEVAGV
+2275 
-2283 IAKILDG
+2283 
-2290 ENISV
+2290 
-2295 PANVVTPSLRVE
+2295 
-2307 LEKAG
+2307 
-2312 VKIDNNIRF
+2312 IRF

-2362 AIMDERL
+2362 AIMDELL

-2380 GKNRAEVVDYL
+2380 GKNRTEVVDYL
-2391 FKKLNTVKE
+2391 FKKLNAVKE

-2500 DMFFEVVDMYES
+2500 DMFFEMVDMYES

-2622 LARIKNRGNFNIAGT
+2622 LARIKSRGNFNIAGT

-2667 DSFSAGNKR
+2667 DSLSAGNKR

-2712 PEATR
+2712 PEATK

-2772 DAAVDSKIAEM
+2772 DAAVDSQIAEM
-2783 EIMSSY
+2783 EIMSNY
-2789 DAFMK
+2789 DTFMK

-2800 AQITKETV
+2800 ARITKETV
-2808 SYGGKNVP
+2808 PYGGKDVP
-2816 RSVLIGLYMTLKR
+2816 RSILIGLYMTLKR

-2863 AELYFRAVEEQK
+2863 AELYFRVVEEQK
-2875 KIESLLTAADKEYIA
+2875 KIESLLSAADKEYIA

-2919 DYYYPIR
+2919 EYYYPIR

-3484 YSQASRYI
+3484 YSQANRYI
-3492 EKLLASSGYGNLS
+3492 EKLLASGGYGKLS

-3597 YRGYSIQGGDYKG
+3597 YRGYSIQDGDYKG

>member
-542 EEYQIEQHTNADIK
+542 EEYQTEQHTNADIK

-563 VQKAKAKIPQKFT
+563 VQKAKAQIPQKFT

-703 GINISFDKQA
+703 GINISFNKQA

-845 KTSSEYNSDERL
+845 KSSSEYNSDERL

-940 ANKLTPVKRLHI
+940 ANKLAPVKRLHI
-952 GTISDTTADLV
+952 GTISDTTAELV

-1075 AVTLAGTSETSGRN
+1075 ATALAGTSKTSGRS
-1089 STTHSIS
+1089 STTNSIS
-1096 ENTEKV
+1096 KNTEKV
-1102 NTKQAKTPKNV
+1102 NAKQAKTSKNV

-1264 EVAAQMTQIGSFADN
+1264 EVAAQMAQIGSFADN

-1345 ITVDSEQGKNLVALH
+1345 ITVGSEQGKNLVALH
-1360 NLSEQNLLK
+1360 NLSEQNLLR

-1909 VDGDG
+1909 VDSDG

-2063 IVRNVDDSSKY
+2063 IVRNVDDSSKF
-2074 GVDLS
+2074 GVGLS

-2102 DIRYALPDE
+2102 D
-2111 KTLEFL
+2111 
-2117 NSQKTIKVYRAMQVI
+2117 
-2132 DGELYPP
+2132 
-2139 MAAKIKTIDGK
+2139 
-2150 NQLVNASKLG
+2150 
-2160 QWEESVERP
+2160 
-2169 DLITNGNKFKLD
+2169 
-2181 KANGSSI
+2181 
-2188 TAAYNPYFHTSLSPL
+2188 
-2203 NDQFSSAYK
+2203 
-2212 RDNLVIVEGEIP
+2212 
-2224 QSELT
+2224 
-2229 SGYKAQYAKDSVGE
+2229 
-2243 TQWHSGVVSSKL
+2243 
-2255 KGEKARK
+2255 
-2262 VILSRWFKPVRIV
+2262 
-2275 PNAEVAGV
+2275 
-2283 IAKILDG
+2283 
-2290 ENISV
+2290 
-2295 PANVVTPSLRVE
+2295 
-2307 LEKAG
+2307 
-2312 VKIDNNIRF
+2312 IRF

-2380 GKNRAEVVDYL
+2380 GKNRTEVVDYL
-2391 FKKLNTVKE
+2391 FKKLNAVKE

-2500 DMFFEVVDMYES
+2500 DMFFEMVDMYES

-2622 LARIKNRGNFNIAGT
+2622 LARIKSRGNFNIAGT

-2667 DSFSAGNKR
+2667 DSLSAGNKR

-2712 PEATR
+2712 PEATK

-2772 DAAVDSKIAEM
+2772 DAAVDSQIAEM
-2783 EIMSSY
+2783 EIMSNY
-2789 DAFMK
+2789 DTFMK

-2800 AQITKETV
+2800 ARITKETV
-2808 SYGGKNVP
+2808 PYGGKDVP
-2816 RSVLIGLYMTLKR
+2816 RSILIGLYMTLKR

-2863 AELYFRAVEEQK
+2863 AELYFRVVEEQK
-2875 KIESLLTAADKEYIA
+2875 KIESLLSAADKEYIA

-2919 DYYYPIR
+2919 EYYYPIR

-3484 YSQASRYI
+3484 YSQANRYI
-3492 EKLLASSGYGNLS
+3492 EKLLASGGYGKLS

-3597 YRGYSIQGGDYKG
+3597 YRGYSIQDGDYKG

>member
-90 TAGGLAK
+90 TAGGFAK

-313 TVRNTSNTIRGNNIV
+313 TVRDTSNTIRGNNIV

-370 QKTDGEIR
+370 QKTNGEIR

-526 EQFKEKIVAFA
+526 EQFKEKIVAFT

-542 EEYQIEQHTNADIK
+542 EEYQTEQHTNADIK

-632 SVVNTAAVESIT
+632 SVINTAAVESIT

-845 KTSSEYNSDERL
+845 KSSSEYNSDERL

-940 ANKLTPVKRLHI
+940 ANKLAPVKRLHI
-952 GTISDTTADLV
+952 GTISDTTAELV

-1075 AVTLAGTSETSGRN
+1075 ATALAGTSKTSGRS
-1089 STTHSIS
+1089 STTNSIS
-1096 ENTEKV
+1096 KNTEKV
-1102 NTKQAKTPKNV
+1102 NAKQAKTSKNV

-1345 ITVDSEQGKNLVALH
+1345 ITVGSEQGKNLVALH
-1360 NLSEQNLLK
+1360 NLSEQNLLR

-1410 SRNVVYDRDAWTPTA
+1410 SRNVVYDGDAWTPTA

-2063 IVRNVDDSSKY
+2063 IVRNVDDSSKF
-2074 GVDLS
+2074 GVGLS

-2102 DIRYALPDE
+2102 D
-2111 KTLEFL
+2111 
-2117 NSQKTIKVYRAMQVI
+2117 
-2132 DGELYPP
+2132 
-2139 MAAKIKTIDGK
+2139 
-2150 NQLVNASKLG
+2150 
-2160 QWEESVERP
+2160 
-2169 DLITNGNKFKLD
+2169 
-2181 KANGSSI
+2181 
-2188 TAAYNPYFHTSLSPL
+2188 
-2203 NDQFSSAYK
+2203 
-2212 RDNLVIVEGEIP
+2212 
-2224 QSELT
+2224 
-2229 SGYKAQYAKDSVGE
+2229 
-2243 TQWHSGVVSSKL
+2243 
-2255 KGEKARK
+2255 
-2262 VILSRWFKPVRIV
+2262 
-2275 PNAEVAGV
+2275 
-2283 IAKILDG
+2283 
-2290 ENISV
+2290 
-2295 PANVVTPSLRVE
+2295 
-2307 LEKAG
+2307 
-2312 VKIDNNIRF
+2312 IRF

-2380 GKNRAEVVDYL
+2380 GKNRTEVVDYL
-2391 FKKLNTVKE
+2391 FKKLNAVKE

-2500 DMFFEVVDMYES
+2500 DMFFEMVDMYES

-2667 DSFSAGNKR
+2667 DSLSAGNKR

-2712 PEATR
+2712 PEATK

-2772 DAAVDSKIAEM
+2772 DAAVDSQIAEM
-2783 EIMSSY
+2783 EIMSNY
-2789 DAFMK
+2789 DTFMK

-2808 SYGGKNVP
+2808 SYGGKDVP

-2863 AELYFRAVEEQK
+2863 AELYFKVVEEQK
-2875 KIESLLTAADKEYIA
+2875 KIESLLSAADKEYIA

-3070 SLFASSSILDADSI
+3070 SLFASSSILDVDSI

-3103 LRNKDNT
+3103 LRNNDNT

-3313 IAQGYDFSNYA
+3313 IAQGCDFSNYA

-3338 VEAAKNLVSG
+3338 VEAAKNLVSC

-3484 YSQASRYI
+3484 YSQANRYI
-3492 EKLLASSGYGNLS
+3492 EKLLASSGYGKLS

-3544 AIEKLAVVFS
+3544 TIEKLAVVFS

-3574 KRNTVA
+3574 KKKTIK

-3585 NLSDG
+3585 SLSDG

-3597 YRGYSIQGGDYKG
+3597 YRGYSIQDGDYKG
-3610 YSEQRARIIL
+3610 YTEQRAKIIL

>member
-111 DWVNYSHADEWY
+111 DWVNYGHADEWY

-328 NKGTATDVITTAEN
+328 NKGTATNVITTAEN

-542 EEYQIEQHTNADIK
+542 EEYQTEQHTNADIK

-632 SVVNTAAVESIT
+632 SVVNTAAVETIT

-703 GINISFDKQA
+703 GININFDKQA

-845 KTSSEYNSDERL
+845 KSSSEYNSDERL

-866 QYKKMFDSFAAEN
+866 QYKKMFDSFVVEN

-940 ANKLTPVKRLHI
+940 ANKLAPVKHLHI

-1345 ITVDSEQGKNLVALH
+1345 ITVGSEQGKNLVALH
-1360 NLSEQNLLK
+1360 NLSEQNLLR

-1612 DVLDDAATE
+1612 DVFDDAATE

-1628 SDMEDFYSWLWNK
+1628 SDMEGFYSWLWNK

-1688 EGNAFLGGMTS
+1688 EGNAFLGSMTS

-2063 IVRNVDDSSKY
+2063 IVRNVDDSSKF
-2074 GVDLS
+2074 GVGLS

-2102 DIRYALPDE
+2102 D
-2111 KTLEFL
+2111 
-2117 NSQKTIKVYRAMQVI
+2117 
-2132 DGELYPP
+2132 
-2139 MAAKIKTIDGK
+2139 
-2150 NQLVNASKLG
+2150 
-2160 QWEESVERP
+2160 
-2169 DLITNGNKFKLD
+2169 
-2181 KANGSSI
+2181 
-2188 TAAYNPYFHTSLSPL
+2188 
-2203 NDQFSSAYK
+2203 
-2212 RDNLVIVEGEIP
+2212 
-2224 QSELT
+2224 
-2229 SGYKAQYAKDSVGE
+2229 
-2243 TQWHSGVVSSKL
+2243 
-2255 KGEKARK
+2255 
-2262 VILSRWFKPVRIV
+2262 
-2275 PNAEVAGV
+2275 
-2283 IAKILDG
+2283 
-2290 ENISV
+2290 
-2295 PANVVTPSLRVE
+2295 
-2307 LEKAG
+2307 
-2312 VKIDNNIRF
+2312 IRF

-2380 GKNRAEVVDYL
+2380 GKNRTEVVDYL
-2391 FKKLNTVKE
+2391 FKKLNAVKE

-2500 DMFFEVVDMYES
+2500 DMFFEMVDMYES

-2667 DSFSAGNKR
+2667 DSLSAGNKR

-2712 PEATR
+2712 PEATK

-2772 DAAVDSKIAEM
+2772 DAAVDSQIAEM
-2783 EIMSSY
+2783 EIMSNY
-2789 DAFMK
+2789 DTFMK

-2808 SYGGKNVP
+2808 SYGGKDVP

-2829 QHAQAGLAQNGFAY
+2829 QHAQAGLAQNGFTY

-2863 AELYFRAVEEQK
+2863 AELYFRVVEEQK
-2875 KIESLLTAADKEYIA
+2875 KIESLLSAADKEYIA

-3018 AKGNKYFSKLISDIQ
+3018 AKGNKYFSKLTSDIQ

-3070 SLFASSSILDADSI
+3070 SLFASSSILDVDSI

-3103 LRNKDNT
+3103 LRNNDNT

-3444 LSDLYAKGYSI
+3444 LSDLYTKGYSI

-3484 YSQASRYI
+3484 YSQANRYI
-3492 EKLLASSGYGNLS
+3492 EKLLASSGYGKLS

-3544 AIEKLAVVFS
+3544 TIEKLAVVFS

-3574 KRNTVA
+3574 KKKTIE

-3585 NLSDG
+3585 SLSDG

-3597 YRGYSIQGGDYKG
+3597 YRGYSIQDGDYKG
-3610 YSEQRARIIL
+3610 YTEQRAKIIL

>member
-111 DWVNYSHADEWY
+111 DWVNYSRADEWY

-792 IKRYVEAGHGGTVEI
+792 IKRYVEAGHSGTVEI

-845 KTSSEYNSDERL
+845 KSSSEYNSDERL

-1345 ITVDSEQGKNLVALH
+1345 ITVGSEQGKNLVALH
-1360 NLSEQNLLK
+1360 NLSEQNLLM

-1393 GNISIVFGRN
+1393 GNISIVFGRD

-1447 VGEYSGYRYDVDRFF
+1447 VDEYSGYRYDVDRFF

-1506 ISPIYAERG
+1506 ISPIHAERG

-2074 GVDLS
+2074 GVGLS

-2097 PTVNN
+2097 PTVNS
-2102 DIRYALPDE
+2102 D
-2111 KTLEFL
+2111 
-2117 NSQKTIKVYRAMQVI
+2117 
-2132 DGELYPP
+2132 
-2139 MAAKIKTIDGK
+2139 
-2150 NQLVNASKLG
+2150 
-2160 QWEESVERP
+2160 
-2169 DLITNGNKFKLD
+2169 
-2181 KANGSSI
+2181 
-2188 TAAYNPYFHTSLSPL
+2188 
-2203 NDQFSSAYK
+2203 
-2212 RDNLVIVEGEIP
+2212 
-2224 QSELT
+2224 
-2229 SGYKAQYAKDSVGE
+2229 
-2243 TQWHSGVVSSKL
+2243 
-2255 KGEKARK
+2255 
-2262 VILSRWFKPVRIV
+2262 
-2275 PNAEVAGV
+2275 
-2283 IAKILDG
+2283 
-2290 ENISV
+2290 
-2295 PANVVTPSLRVE
+2295 
-2307 LEKAG
+2307 
-2312 VKIDNNIRF
+2312 IRF
-2321 ALDDSDRDVRGN
+2321 ALDDSDRDIRGN

-2500 DMFFEVVDMYES
+2500 DMFFEMVDIYES

-2588 SVVDKAQ
+2588 SVIDKAQ
-2595 RMRDLKLGTFLNS
+2595 KMKDLKLGTFLNA
-2608 TQYKNDVFKSSIEG
+2608 TQYKSEVFKSSIEG

-2647 YTTDNPILADTYEQG
+2647 YTADNPILADTYEQG
-2662 VADML
+2662 IADML
-2667 DSFSAGNKR
+2667 DSLSVGNKK
-2676 FTKEELVTLNNVMA
+2676 FTVNELSTLNNVMA
-2690 YFTKYVENFN
+2690 YFTKYVETFN
-2700 KVYKNGKWVEAI
+2700 KVYKNGKWVEAV

-2722 HANSELK
+2722 RTNSELK
-2729 VGLFRKLAGTT
+2729 VGLFQKLAGTT

-2750 VARRMDMYEPNGFYT
+2750 VARRMDMYDPNGFYT
-2765 ETLQQLR
+2765 ETLQSLR
-2772 DAAVDSKIAEM
+2772 DAAVDSQIAEM
-2783 EIMSSY
+2783 EVMANYDTFMS
-2789 DAFMK
+2789 

-2800 AQITKETV
+2800 AEINKQTV

-2863 AELYFRAVEEQK
+2863 AELYLSVVEEQK
-2875 KIESLLTAADKEYIA
+2875 KIERLLSAADKEYIA

-2909 QRLGFTNATE
+2909 QRLGFTNAME

-2944 RVSNSSF
+2944 RVTNSSF
-2951 NKDTVKGAKQE
+2951 NKDTVRGAKQE

-2975 IHAVCQYAFLSPAIE
+2975 VHAVCQYAFLSPAIE

-2999 VSGNPNK
+2999 ISGNPNK

-3018 AKGNKYFSKLISDIQ
+3018 SKGNKYFSKLISDIQ

-3038 SGEGNKVL
+3038 SGEGSKVL
-3046 GFIRGNYAKFQ
+3046 GFIRSNYAKFQ
-3057 LGANP
+3057 LGFNP

-3084 TKGMFI
+3084 TRGMFV

-3096 TYCSLAK
+3096 TYCTLAK
-3103 LRNKDNT
+3103 LRNNDNT
-3110 AALAQGV
+3110 VALAQGV

-3148 VQVAKNG
+3148 VQVSKNG

-3178 TQQNSVATERS
+3178 TQQNAIATERS

-3223 STLKAKLKV
+3223 STLRAKLKV
-3232 TSNADVRATLQ
+3232 TTDANTRVALQ
-3243 KSIKLANRKVRKSV
+3243 KSIKLANKKVRKSA
-3257 TSLVT
+3257 TALVT

-3269 IAQLFSWLYNKDK
+3269 VAQLFRWLYNKDD
-3282 KDDEST
+3282 KDDESK
-3288 AQTVLIDFLGN
+3288 AETVLIDFLGN
-3299 LIGGLPVIKDIYAR
+3299 LLGGLPLIKDLYAR
-3313 IAQGYDFSNYA
+3313 IAEGYDFDNYA
-3324 YSSINDLLDSSINL
+3324 YSSINDLLDSSLNL
-3338 VEAAKNLVSG
+3338 IDTAKNLVSG
-3348 DASQQD
+3348 DATEQD

-3368 MFGVPTRNIYNIAY
+3368 MFGIPTRNIYNVSY
-3382 GLTKRVSPVSAYK
+3382 GLTKRISPVTAYK
-3395 IDNRFYKKNYVS
+3395 IDNKFYKKNYVS
-3407 DLNKALENDDAEMVS
+3407 DLNKALENDDAEMAA
-3422 YIMSLIYN
+3422 YITGLIYN
-3430 QRIGDMVNEETRQK
+3430 QRVGDIVNEQAWKK
-3444 LSDLYAKGYSI
+3444 LSVLYSKGYSI
-3455 LPRSIGDSIRYDGN
+3455 LPKSIGGTIRYDGN
-3469 EIEMNDAQKRRFMSI
+3469 DIEMSKEQQARFKSI
-3484 YSQASRYI
+3484 YSQANRYI
-3492 EKLLASSGYGNLS
+3492 EKMLASSNYDKLN

-3524 ISDLV
+3524 VSDLV

-3574 KRNTVA
+3574 KKKTIA

-3585 NLSDG
+3585 SLSDG
-3590 ERLLIMC
+3590 ERLLVMC
-3597 YRGYSIQGGDYKG
+3597 YRGYSIQNGDYKG
-3610 YSEQRARIIL
+3610 YTEQRAKIIL

-3658 VGSLSKKNK
+3658 VGRLSKKNK

>member
-1 MSTLSKLAQYNNNR
+1 MSTLSKLAQYNNNS

-47 QARAAQA
+47 QAIAAQS
-54 AAEGEKNNGGFF
+54 AAEGEQNKGGFF

-97 LFGADDWAERQFAN
+97 LFGADDWAEQQFAN

-169 IISGVVAGLGAAGN
+169 IISGVIAGLGAAGN
-183 ATKEAYRETGE
+183 STKEAYRETGE

-208 TEGAVEGLSAGIGA
+208 TEAGVEVLSAGIGT

-238 VAKTTA
+238 VAKT
-244 KAAARETFGKAII
+244 AARETVGKAII
-257 KGFVGEAFEEGLSEF
+257 KGFIGEAFEEGLGEF

-313 TVRNTSNTIRGNNIV
+313 TVRSTANTIRGNNIV

-342 IANSDIYTDQYES
+342 IANSEIYTDQYES

-465 AVVDATGQLYMDT
+465 AVIDATGQLYMDT

-542 EEYQIEQHTNADIK
+542 EEYQTEQRTNADIK

-563 VQKAKAKIPQKFT
+563 VQKAKTKIPQKFT
-576 AKKDGVTRYTQGG
+576 EKKDGVTRYTQGG

-644 TEESRQAAEIDA
+644 TEESRQATEIDA

-726 ESGNAIYA
+726 ENGNAIYA

-779 GVEKMSAAEKETI
+779 GVDKMSAAEKETI
-792 IKRYVEAGHGGTVEI
+792 IKRYIEAGHGGTVEI

-845 KTSSEYNSDERL
+845 KSSSEYSSDERL
-857 SGAAKKLYK
+857 SGVAKKLYK
-866 QYKKMFDSFAAEN
+866 QYKKMFDSFVAEN

-892 AADSSRMALSD
+892 AADSSRMALPD

-940 ANKLTPVKRLHI
+940 ANKLAPVKRLHI
-952 GTISDTTADLV
+952 GTISDATADLV

-989 HGDVNVETPR
+989 HGDANVETPR

-1005 FANIENVLETVI
+1005 FANIENILETVI
-1017 TPDDVSLVSDNNGTA
+1017 SPDDVSLVSDNNGTA

-1040 GRNIAITVTSTKK
+1040 GRNVAITVTSTKK

-1062 IINESGGRTPSAN
+1062 IINESGGRAPSAN

-1096 ENTEKV
+1096 KNTEKV
-1102 NTKQAKTPKNV
+1102 NGKQGKTPKNV

-1119 IDSRGKKLTEQQ
+1119 TDSRGKKLTNEQ
-1131 RQFFSDSKV
+1131 RNFFADSKV
-1140 VDSKGNLQVVYHGT
+1140 VDEQGRLLEVYHGT
-1154 NNEFYTFNKELV
+1154 NDVETKETWNETRRIFDTEYTPFTVFKKKWD
-1166 GKGIDQFGAGY
+1166 GQAGHFFGRDIDNAG
-1177 YFTTD
+1177 
-1182 KGGAENYGSRVLDV
+1182 GYGSRVYKC
-1196 YLNIKK
+1196 YLNITN
-1202 PFTITM
+1202 PFVTNNRASLDLLYERINNTRQ
-1208 TDSGGG
+1208 DIAEYSAEKGIGGSEFWQISNY
-1214 LDQFYSRSL
+1214 LDDIGKDVSKF
-1223 TKTQAYKILKMHPEL
+1223 
-1238 YSTDN
+1238 
-1243 SPLGDWSERFWTE
+1243 
-1256 GATESVIR
+1256 IR
-1264 EVAAQMTQIGSFADN
+1264 E
-1279 SMFGYYPNEFHAAIK
+1279 
-1294 EVLGYDGVKVD
+1294 LGFDGIIHDSYGVKEFVVYD
-1305 LRNGESFYVAWEQNQ
+1305 SNQ
-1320 IKDTANARPTT
+1320 IK
-1331 SPDIRYALQLGDEQ
+1331 L
-1345 ITVDSEQGKNLVALH
+1345 
-1360 NLSEQNLLK
+1360 
-1369 VLQLGGFPM
+1369 
-1378 PSIAVTKVDLPHENY
+1378 
-1393 GNISIVFGRN
+1393 
-1403 TIDPEVD
+1403 
-1410 SRNVVYDRDAWTPTA
+1410 
-1425 PSTDVKLKTEAV
+1425 
-1437 DSLISELQGE
+1437 
-1447 VGEYSGYRYDVDRFF
+1447 
-1462 DGRYKNGA
+1462 
-1470 GEYVIEDYNYN
+1470 
-1481 KKTVGELAT
+1481 
-1490 HNAGIMAAYL
+1490 
-1500 KEKGAD
+1500 
-1506 ISPIYAERG
+1506 
-1515 FTMGWQSFTRS
+1515 
-1526 EAQAL
+1526 
-1531 LQAVGI
+1531 
-1537 TENITRDNITA
+1537 
-1548 EQRAEILEKYINYK
+1548 
-1562 AEKNYRLLKR
+1562 
-1572 RKPETTFESCYERAK
+1572 
-1587 SNYDDGDVSQLLFLS
+1587 
-1602 EDFYNKNRPK
+1602 
-1612 DVLDDAATE
+1612 
-1621 KKLRDSI
+1621 
-1628 SDMEDFYSWLWNK
+1628 
-1641 IENTFEKKGV
+1641 
-1651 YNDSDAF
+1651 
-1658 DRYGNRRSFEQRHY
+1658 
-1672 AYTVGNIVKA
+1672 
-1682 MSKGSQ
+1682 
-1688 EGNAFLGGMTS
+1688 
-1699 GALAAKLSVQFD
+1699 
-1711 SIESIRAAQDYLK
+1711 
-1724 LVSNEEIEAFNSKT
+1724 
-1738 YEMYDEIVTEIAGAS
+1738 
-1753 SDFMSNQTR
+1753 
-1762 RDDVGNILGECATV
+1762 
-1776 TPLNIENIKRKFAK
+1776 
-1790 ETKGYD
+1790 
-1796 VGYKFNDSIAN
+1796 
-1807 KVFALFQ
+1807 
-1814 VLQHIPTTYFEAKP
+1814 
-1828 RRAVGLSEI
+1828 
-1837 VSVVLPKNSSTELVS
+1837 
-1852 KLKSKHIPYE
+1852 
-1862 FYDAS
+1862 AS
-1867 NGTTRQDVIRKIDSA
+1867 NK
-1882 RFALPDTDSTGKKL
+1882 
-1896 STQQREFFSNSKV
+1896 
-1909 VDGDG
+1909 
-1914 RLLMVYHGTPN
+1914 
-1925 GDFYTFEYDKSR
+1925 
-1937 QTGTDY
+1937 
-1943 GKAFYFTT
+1943 
-1951 NLKNAKGYA
+1951 
-1960 KDNHRDPRVKEYEL
+1960 
-1974 KRESLKKQILA
+1974 
-1985 ETDTTKRQELEKQFR
+1985 
-2000 NVKVDGKSILEILY
+2000 
-2014 DVDYDTGG
+2014 
-2022 EVRQVYLNLVNPLI
+2022 
-2036 ADAQKK
+2036 
-2042 YHYEVYPEL
+2042 
-2051 FKQAIKNGNDGI
+2051 
-2063 IVRNVDDSSKY
+2063 
-2074 GVDLS
+2074 
-2079 DVYIA
+2079 
-2084 FSPEQIKL
+2084 
-2092 TTNET
+2092 T
-2097 PTVNN
+2097 PTVNS
-2102 DIRYALPDE
+2102 D
-2111 KTLEFL
+2111 
-2117 NSQKTIKVYRAMQVI
+2117 
-2132 DGELYPP
+2132 
-2139 MAAKIKTIDGK
+2139 
-2150 NQLVNASKLG
+2150 
-2160 QWEESVERP
+2160 
-2169 DLITNGNKFKLD
+2169 
-2181 KANGSSI
+2181 
-2188 TAAYNPYFHTSLSPL
+2188 
-2203 NDQFSSAYK
+2203 
-2212 RDNLVIVEGEIP
+2212 
-2224 QSELT
+2224 
-2229 SGYKAQYAKDSVGE
+2229 
-2243 TQWHSGVVSSKL
+2243 
-2255 KGEKARK
+2255 
-2262 VILSRWFKPVRIV
+2262 
-2275 PNAEVAGV
+2275 
-2283 IAKILDG
+2283 
-2290 ENISV
+2290 
-2295 PANVVTPSLRVE
+2295 
-2307 LEKAG
+2307 
-2312 VKIDNNIRF
+2312 IRF

-2380 GKNRAEVVDYL
+2380 GKNRTEVVNYL
-2391 FKKLNTVKE
+2391 FKKLNTAKE

-2411 DYLIDNTTLSDMY
+2411 DYLIDNITLSDMY

-2436 SVLRYYMHK
+2436 SALRYYMHK

-2453 EIKHRYD
+2453 EIKYRYD

-2475 KGIAPDTLAQSL
+2475 RGIAPDTLAQSL
-2487 ESDAIFLSGWNEA
+2487 ESDGIFLSGWNGA
-2500 DMFFEVVDMYES
+2500 DMFFEMVDMYES

-2595 RMRDLKLGTFLNS
+2595 HMRDLKLGTFLNS

-2622 LARIKNRGNFNIAGT
+2622 LARIKNRGNFNVAGT

-2662 VADML
+2662 IADML
-2667 DSFSAGNKR
+2667 DSLSVGNKR
-2676 FTKEELVTLNNVMA
+2676 FTKEELATLNNVMA

-2772 DAAVDSKIAEM
+2772 DAAVDSQIAEM
-2783 EIMSSY
+2783 EIMSNY

-2808 SYGGKNVP
+2808 SYGGKDVP

-2843 VDTDGKRVRIDGFA
+2843 VDTDGKRVRVDGFA

-2863 AELYFRAVEEQK
+2863 AELYFSVVEEQK
-2875 KIESLLTAADKEYIA
+2875 KIESLLSAADKEYIA
-2890 ILEQAYNN
+2890 ILERAYNN

-2926 RGNIAKNVDTSDI
+2926 RGNIAKNVDTSDV

-2951 NKDTVKGAKQE
+2951 NKDTVRGAKQE

-3103 LRNKDNT
+3103 LRNNDNT

-3148 VQVAKNG
+3148 AQVAKNG

-3178 TQQNSVATERS
+3178 TQQNSIATERS

-3223 STLKAKLKV
+3223 STLKAKLKA

-3269 IAQLFSWLYNKDK
+3269 VAQLFSWLYNKDK

-3288 AQTVLIDFLGN
+3288 AQTVLVDFLGN

-3354 IAKGVKN
+3354 IAKSVKN

-3368 MFGVPTRNIYNIAY
+3368 MFGVPTRNIYNVAY
-3382 GLTKRVSPVSAYK
+3382 GLTKRISPVSAYK
-3395 IDNRFYKKNYVS
+3395 IDNQFYKKNYVS

-3444 LSDLYAKGYSI
+3444 LSGLYAKGYSI

-3469 EIEMNDAQKRRFMSI
+3469 EIEMNDTQKKRFMSI
-3484 YSQASRYI
+3484 YSQANRYI
-3492 EKLLASSGYGNLS
+3492 EKLLASSGYGKLS

-3512 IKSIYDAFYYQA
+3512 IKSVYDAFYYQA

-3554 GLSEIASDVDS
+3554 GLSEIVSDVDS
-3565 KGNTISGSR
+3565 KGNTVSGSR
-3574 KRNTVA
+3574 KKNTVA

-3597 YRGYSIQGGDYKG
+3597 YRGYSIQDGDYKG
-3610 YSEQRARIIL
+3610 YTEQRAKIIL
-3620 LKYILSLKATQ
+3620 LKYILNLKVTQ
-3631 AEKAKIAAECGFSV
+3631 AEKAKIAAECGFTV

-3658 VGSLSKKNK
+3658 VGNLSKKNK

>member
-222 GTGAIVKN
+222 GTGAVVKN

-342 IANSDIYTDQYES
+342 IANSDIYADQYES
-355 FGAVKN
+355 FRAVKN

-542 EEYQIEQHTNADIK
+542 EEYQTEQRTNADIK

-563 VQKAKAKIPQKFT
+563 VQKAKTKIPQKFT

-621 ERLTEIRGKVD
+621 ERLTEIRGRVD

-845 KTSSEYNSDERL
+845 KSSSEYNSDERL

-940 ANKLTPVKRLHI
+940 ANKLAPVKRLHI
-952 GTISDTTADLV
+952 GTISDTTAELV

-976 VLASNYIAHIFDG
+976 VLTSNYIAHIFDG

-1005 FANIENVLETVI
+1005 FVNIENVLETVI

-1075 AVTLAGTSETSGRN
+1075 ATALAGTSKTSGRS
-1089 STTHSIS
+1089 STTNSIS
-1096 ENTEKV
+1096 KNTEKV
-1102 NTKQAKTPKNV
+1102 NAKQAKTSKNV

-1345 ITVDSEQGKNLVALH
+1345 ITVGSEQGKNLVALH
-1360 NLSEQNLLK
+1360 NLSEQNLLR

-1688 EGNAFLGGMTS
+1688 EGNVFLGGMTS

-1896 STQQREFFSNSKV
+1896 STQQREFFANSKV
-1909 VDGDG
+1909 VDKDG

-2063 IVRNVDDSSKY
+2063 IVRNVDDSSKF
-2074 GVDLS
+2074 GVGLS

-2102 DIRYALPDE
+2102 D
-2111 KTLEFL
+2111 
-2117 NSQKTIKVYRAMQVI
+2117 
-2132 DGELYPP
+2132 
-2139 MAAKIKTIDGK
+2139 
-2150 NQLVNASKLG
+2150 
-2160 QWEESVERP
+2160 
-2169 DLITNGNKFKLD
+2169 
-2181 KANGSSI
+2181 
-2188 TAAYNPYFHTSLSPL
+2188 
-2203 NDQFSSAYK
+2203 
-2212 RDNLVIVEGEIP
+2212 
-2224 QSELT
+2224 
-2229 SGYKAQYAKDSVGE
+2229 
-2243 TQWHSGVVSSKL
+2243 
-2255 KGEKARK
+2255 
-2262 VILSRWFKPVRIV
+2262 
-2275 PNAEVAGV
+2275 
-2283 IAKILDG
+2283 
-2290 ENISV
+2290 
-2295 PANVVTPSLRVE
+2295 
-2307 LEKAG
+2307 
-2312 VKIDNNIRF
+2312 IRF

-2380 GKNRAEVVDYL
+2380 GKNRTEVVDYL
-2391 FKKLNTVKE
+2391 FKKLNAVKE

-2500 DMFFEVVDMYES
+2500 DMFFEMVDMYES

-2622 LARIKNRGNFNIAGT
+2622 LARIKSRGNFNIAGT

-2667 DSFSAGNKR
+2667 DSLSAGNKR

-2712 PEATR
+2712 PEATK

-2772 DAAVDSKIAEM
+2772 DAAVDSQIAEM
-2783 EIMSSY
+2783 EIMSNY
-2789 DAFMK
+2789 DTFMK

-2800 AQITKETV
+2800 ARITKETV
-2808 SYGGKNVP
+2808 PYGGKDVP
-2816 RSVLIGLYMTLKR
+2816 RSILIGLYMTLKR

-2863 AELYFRAVEEQK
+2863 AELYFRVVEEQK
-2875 KIESLLTAADKEYIA
+2875 KIESLLSAADKEYIA

-2919 DYYYPIR
+2919 EYYYPIR

-3070 SLFASSSILDADSI
+3070 SLFASSSILDVDSI

-3103 LRNKDNT
+3103 LRNNDNT

-3484 YSQASRYI
+3484 YSQANRYI
-3492 EKLLASSGYGNLS
+3492 EKLLASSGYGKLS

-3590 ERLLIMC
+3590 ERLLVMC
-3597 YRGYSIQGGDYKG
+3597 YRGYSIQDGDYKG

>member
-342 IANSDIYTDQYES
+342 IANSDIYADQYES
-355 FGAVKN
+355 FRAVKN

-542 EEYQIEQHTNADIK
+542 EEYQTEQRTNADIK

-563 VQKAKAKIPQKFT
+563 VQKAKTKIPQKFT

-632 SVVNTAAVESIT
+632 SIVNTAAVESIT

-845 KTSSEYNSDERL
+845 KSSSEYNSDERL

-940 ANKLTPVKRLHI
+940 ANKLAPVKRLHI
-952 GTISDTTADLV
+952 GTISDTTAELV

-1075 AVTLAGTSETSGRN
+1075 ATALAGTSKTSGRS
-1089 STTHSIS
+1089 STTNSIS
-1096 ENTEKV
+1096 KNTEKV
-1102 NTKQAKTPKNV
+1102 NAKQAKTSKNV

-1345 ITVDSEQGKNLVALH
+1345 ITVGSEQGKNLVALH
-1360 NLSEQNLLK
+1360 NLSEQNLLR

-1896 STQQREFFSNSKV
+1896 STQQREFFANSKV
-1909 VDGDG
+1909 VDKDG

-2063 IVRNVDDSSKY
+2063 IVRNVDDSSKF
-2074 GVDLS
+2074 GVGLS

-2097 PTVNN
+2097 PTVNS
-2102 DIRYALPDE
+2102 D
-2111 KTLEFL
+2111 
-2117 NSQKTIKVYRAMQVI
+2117 
-2132 DGELYPP
+2132 
-2139 MAAKIKTIDGK
+2139 
-2150 NQLVNASKLG
+2150 
-2160 QWEESVERP
+2160 
-2169 DLITNGNKFKLD
+2169 
-2181 KANGSSI
+2181 
-2188 TAAYNPYFHTSLSPL
+2188 
-2203 NDQFSSAYK
+2203 
-2212 RDNLVIVEGEIP
+2212 
-2224 QSELT
+2224 
-2229 SGYKAQYAKDSVGE
+2229 
-2243 TQWHSGVVSSKL
+2243 
-2255 KGEKARK
+2255 
-2262 VILSRWFKPVRIV
+2262 
-2275 PNAEVAGV
+2275 
-2283 IAKILDG
+2283 
-2290 ENISV
+2290 
-2295 PANVVTPSLRVE
+2295 
-2307 LEKAG
+2307 
-2312 VKIDNNIRF
+2312 IRF
-2321 ALDDSDRDVRGN
+2321 ALDDSDRDIRGN

-2341 FAANNTAMKV
+2341 FAANNTAMKA

-2362 AIMDERL
+2362 AIMDEHL

-2500 DMFFEVVDMYES
+2500 DMFFEMVDMYES

-2637 RKILADLRTW
+2637 RKILADLRMW

-2667 DSFSAGNKR
+2667 DSLSAGNKR

-2740 YMQTFGDPMT
+2740 YVQTFGDPMT

-2789 DAFMK
+2789 DAFIK

-3038 SGEGNKVL
+3038 YGEGNKVL

-3070 SLFASSSILDADSI
+3070 SLFASSSILDVDSI

-3103 LRNKDNT
+3103 LRNNDNT

-3484 YSQASRYI
+3484 YSQANRYI
-3492 EKLLASSGYGNLS
+3492 EKLLASSGYGKLS

-3590 ERLLIMC
+3590 ERLLVMC
-3597 YRGYSIQGGDYKG
+3597 YRGYSIQDGDYKG

>member
-66 GGLGYLGEKIGLGF
+66 GGLGYLGGKIGLGF

-111 DWVNYSHADEWY
+111 DWVNYSHADERY

-305 AIMGGFDA
+305 AIMGGFAA

-542 EEYQIEQHTNADIK
+542 EEYQTEQHTNADIK

-632 SVVNTAAVESIT
+632 SVINTAAVESIT

-734 DGVYFPET
+734 DGVYFPEI

-845 KTSSEYNSDERL
+845 KSSSEYNSDERL

-940 ANKLTPVKRLHI
+940 ANKLAPVKRLHI
-952 GTISDTTADLV
+952 GTISDTTAELV

-1075 AVTLAGTSETSGRN
+1075 ATALAGTSKTSGRS
-1089 STTHSIS
+1089 STTNSIS
-1096 ENTEKV
+1096 KNTEKV
-1102 NTKQAKTPKNV
+1102 NAKQAKTSKNV

-1182 KGGAENYGSRVLDV
+1182 KGGAEIYGSRVLDV

-1264 EVAAQMTQIGSFADN
+1264 EVAAQMTQIGSFADD

-1345 ITVDSEQGKNLVALH
+1345 ITVGSEQGKNLVALH
-1360 NLSEQNLLK
+1360 NLSEQNLLR

-2063 IVRNVDDSSKY
+2063 IVRNVDDSSKF
-2074 GVDLS
+2074 GVGLS

-2102 DIRYALPDE
+2102 D
-2111 KTLEFL
+2111 
-2117 NSQKTIKVYRAMQVI
+2117 
-2132 DGELYPP
+2132 
-2139 MAAKIKTIDGK
+2139 
-2150 NQLVNASKLG
+2150 
-2160 QWEESVERP
+2160 
-2169 DLITNGNKFKLD
+2169 
-2181 KANGSSI
+2181 
-2188 TAAYNPYFHTSLSPL
+2188 
-2203 NDQFSSAYK
+2203 
-2212 RDNLVIVEGEIP
+2212 
-2224 QSELT
+2224 
-2229 SGYKAQYAKDSVGE
+2229 
-2243 TQWHSGVVSSKL
+2243 
-2255 KGEKARK
+2255 
-2262 VILSRWFKPVRIV
+2262 
-2275 PNAEVAGV
+2275 
-2283 IAKILDG
+2283 
-2290 ENISV
+2290 
-2295 PANVVTPSLRVE
+2295 
-2307 LEKAG
+2307 
-2312 VKIDNNIRF
+2312 IRF

-2380 GKNRAEVVDYL
+2380 GKNRTEVVDYL
-2391 FKKLNTVKE
+2391 FKKLNAVKE

-2500 DMFFEVVDMYES
+2500 DMFFEMVDMYES
-2512 ARRDVQESVQQQSLK
+2512 ARRDIQESVQQQSLK

-2667 DSFSAGNKR
+2667 DSLSAGNKR

-2712 PEATR
+2712 PEATK

-2729 VGLFRKLAGTT
+2729 VGLFRKFAGTT

-2772 DAAVDSKIAEM
+2772 DAAVDSQIAEM
-2783 EIMSSY
+2783 EIMSNY
-2789 DAFMK
+2789 DTFMK

-2808 SYGGKNVP
+2808 SYGGKDVP

-2863 AELYFRAVEEQK
+2863 AELYFKVVEEQK
-2875 KIESLLTAADKEYIA
+2875 KIESLLSAADKEYIA

-3070 SLFASSSILDADSI
+3070 SLFASSSILDVDSI

-3103 LRNKDNT
+3103 LRNNDNT

-3257 TSLVT
+3257 ASLVT

-3484 YSQASRYI
+3484 YSQANRYI
-3492 EKLLASSGYGNLS
+3492 EKLLASSGYGKLS

-3544 AIEKLAVVFS
+3544 TIEKLAVVFS

-3574 KRNTVA
+3574 KKKTIK

-3585 NLSDG
+3585 SLSDG

-3597 YRGYSIQGGDYKG
+3597 YRGYSIQDGDYKG
-3610 YSEQRARIIL
+3610 YTEQRAKIIL

>member
-441 AGIDT
+441 AGINT

-542 EEYQIEQHTNADIK
+542 EEYQTEQHTNADIK

-621 ERLTEIRGKVD
+621 ERLSEIRGKVD
-632 SVVNTAAVESIT
+632 SVINTAAVESIT

-845 KTSSEYNSDERL
+845 KSSSEYNSDERL

-940 ANKLTPVKRLHI
+940 ANKLAPVKRLHI
-952 GTISDTTADLV
+952 GTISDTTAELV

-1075 AVTLAGTSETSGRN
+1075 ATALAGTSKTSGRS
-1089 STTHSIS
+1089 STTNSIS
-1096 ENTEKV
+1096 KNTEKV
-1102 NTKQAKTPKNV
+1102 NAKQAKTSKNV

-1208 TDSGGG
+1208 ADSGGG

-1345 ITVDSEQGKNLVALH
+1345 ITVGSEQGKNLVALH
-1360 NLSEQNLLK
+1360 NLSEQNLLR

-2063 IVRNVDDSSKY
+2063 IVRNVDDSSKF
-2074 GVDLS
+2074 GVGLS

-2102 DIRYALPDE
+2102 D
-2111 KTLEFL
+2111 
-2117 NSQKTIKVYRAMQVI
+2117 
-2132 DGELYPP
+2132 
-2139 MAAKIKTIDGK
+2139 
-2150 NQLVNASKLG
+2150 
-2160 QWEESVERP
+2160 
-2169 DLITNGNKFKLD
+2169 
-2181 KANGSSI
+2181 
-2188 TAAYNPYFHTSLSPL
+2188 
-2203 NDQFSSAYK
+2203 
-2212 RDNLVIVEGEIP
+2212 
-2224 QSELT
+2224 
-2229 SGYKAQYAKDSVGE
+2229 
-2243 TQWHSGVVSSKL
+2243 
-2255 KGEKARK
+2255 
-2262 VILSRWFKPVRIV
+2262 
-2275 PNAEVAGV
+2275 
-2283 IAKILDG
+2283 
-2290 ENISV
+2290 
-2295 PANVVTPSLRVE
+2295 
-2307 LEKAG
+2307 
-2312 VKIDNNIRF
+2312 IRF

-2380 GKNRAEVVDYL
+2380 GKNRTEVVDYL
-2391 FKKLNTVKE
+2391 FKKLNAVKE

-2500 DMFFEVVDMYES
+2500 DMFFEMVDMYES

-2667 DSFSAGNKR
+2667 DSLSAGNKR

-2712 PEATR
+2712 PEATK

-2772 DAAVDSKIAEM
+2772 DAAVDSQIAEM
-2783 EIMSSY
+2783 EIMSNY
-2789 DAFMK
+2789 DTFMK

-2808 SYGGKNVP
+2808 SYGGKDVP

-2863 AELYFRAVEEQK
+2863 AELYFKVVEEQK
-2875 KIESLLTAADKEYIA
+2875 KIESLLSAADKEYIA

-3070 SLFASSSILDADSI
+3070 SLFASSSILDVDSI

-3103 LRNKDNT
+3103 LRNNDNT

-3484 YSQASRYI
+3484 YSQANRYI
-3492 EKLLASSGYGNLS
+3492 EKLLASSGYGKLS

-3544 AIEKLAVVFS
+3544 TIEKLAVVFS

-3574 KRNTVA
+3574 KKKTIK

-3585 NLSDG
+3585 SLSDG

-3597 YRGYSIQGGDYKG
+3597 YRGYSIQDGDYKG
-3610 YSEQRARIIL
+3610 YTEQRAKIIL

>member
-1 MSTLSKLAQYNNNR
+1 MSTLSKLAQYNNNN
-15 GVAPTSVGVASKKES
+15 GVAPASVGLENKKAS
-30 TSTLG
+30 TTTLG

-47 QARAAQA
+47 QARAAQL
-54 AAEGEKNNGGFF
+54 AEEGSKNNGGFF

-97 LFGADDWAERQFAN
+97 LFGADDWAEQQFAN
-111 DWVNYSHADEWY
+111 DWVNYNHADEWY

-128 WKVAGDVAGGIGTS
+128 WRVAGDVAGGIGTS

-208 TEGAVEGLSAGIGA
+208 TEGAVEGLSSAIGV

-230 ISKSFGKE
+230 MSKSFGKE

-244 KAAARETFGKAII
+244 KAAARETVGKAIV

-272 LDPYWKRLTYDPE
+272 LDPYWKRLTYDPN

-313 TVRNTSNTIRGNNIV
+313 TVRNTANTIRGNNIV
-328 NKGTATDVITTAEN
+328 NKGTAADVITTAEN
-342 IANSDIYTDQYES
+342 IANSDVYTEQYES
-355 FGAVKN
+355 FSSVKN
-361 ILNELQTSM
+361 ILNELQTSL
-370 QKTDGEIR
+370 QKTDGEVR

-422 YGYTDAQG
+422 YGYTDTQG
-430 KPITYTAEQIR
+430 KPISVTADQIR
-441 AGIDT
+441 SGIDPA
-446 NNPKSYAK
+446 NPKSYAK
-454 ALKTNNILRTL
+454 ALKENNILRTL
-465 AVVDATGQLYMDT
+465 AVIDATGQLYMDT
-478 KKFEAATLRG
+478 KKFEASTLAG
-488 ETLSSQVDLNRFIE
+488 EQLSSQVDLNRFIE
-502 TASQEELHSV
+502 NATQDELHAV

-519 DWQGLTN
+519 DWRGLTN
-526 EQFKEKIVAFA
+526 EQFKEKIAAFV
-537 ERGGI
+537 ERGGVQ
-542 EEYQIEQHTNADIK
+542 EYRTEQRTNADIK
-556 AAADAVD
+556 AAADAVN
-563 VQKAKAKIPQKFT
+563 VQKAKTKIPQKFT
-576 AKKDGVTRYTQGG
+576 AKKDGVTRYTTEN
-589 VDMAV
+589 VDMAI
-594 IKNGDSYRIYDYE
+594 IKSGDSYRIYDYE
-607 SGKLSKPLTLQQVN
+607 TGKLSKPLTLQQVN
-621 ERLTEIRGKVD
+621 AELAEINDKI
-632 SVVNTAAVESIT
+632 NTATTAAVDGVA
-644 TEESRQAAEIDA
+644 TEESYQAAEIDK
-656 YAAENISAYSKLSD
+656 YAAENIPAYSKLSD

-685 AGISEADSL
+685 AGISETDSL

-703 GINISFDKQA
+703 GVNVSFDKQA
-713 KVGDIEILKVGTD
+713 KINGQEILLVGKNT
-726 ESGNAIYA
+726 ETQENIYA
-734 DGVYFPET
+734 DGVYFGET
-742 NSIYV
+742 NTIYV

-763 THAIFTTSDG
+763 THAIYNTSDG
-773 KVFLMD
+773 KIVLMD
-779 GVEKMSAAEKETI
+779 GVDKMSAEEKKAI
-792 IKRYVEAGHGGTVEI
+792 IRRYSEVGRGGSVEL

-814 FAEGQLQNKKLLK
+814 FAEGQLQNKKLLQ
-827 RLTEEKP
+827 RITEEKP
-834 SFKQKILSFFK
+834 SLKQKILSFFK
-845 KTSSEYNSDERL
+845 KTSSEYSSDERL
-857 SGAAKKLYK
+857 SGVAKKLYR
-866 QYKKMFDSFAAEN
+866 QYKKMFDTFAAEN
-879 QHNNAFEPVKISE
+879 QHNNAFEVQSATTE
-892 AADSSRMALSD
+892 QGNGRMALSETFD
-903 ALKTLGEYSETRKRH
+903 KLGKYTDSEIESIETTKLFKVARSYSDVKKFIEAAQRGTMQKRLFLGKITDETAAKILSETNIDVKSKSIALSSDDIRH
-918 IESREYD
+918 IFARHGE
-925 TISRDYNEISEFIKS
+925 NG
-940 ANKLTPVKRLHI
+940 AALHQ
-952 GTISDTTADLV
+952 
-963 FKKTGVDIKNYDF
+963 
-976 VLASNYIAHIFDG
+976 
-989 HGDVNVETPR
+989 GD
-999 GQKAVT
+999 
-1005 FANIENVLETVI
+1005 
-1017 TPDDVSLVSDNNGTA
+1017 
-1032 LRFEKRLD
+1032 
-1040 GRNIAITVTSTKK
+1040 IAITAENFENIIETLIEPDNVTRSDQNGVNGIIFQKEIDGKVTAITIVSDKK
-1053 STLTLKSAW
+1053 KALTLKSAW
-1062 IINESGGRTPSAN
+1062 ITKTKQATSLSLN
-1075 AVTLAGTSETSGRN
+1075 AETLSSTSETLQRIKPVSDN
-1089 STTHSIS
+1089 SIS

-1102 NTKQAKTPKNV
+1102 NAKQAKTSKNV

-1119 IDSRGKKLTEQQ
+1119 TDSRGKKLTEQQ

-1140 VDSKGNLQVVYHGT
+1140 VDGKGNLQVVYHGT

-1256 GATESVIR
+1256 GATESVIK

-1360 NLSEQNLLK
+1360 NLSEQNLLR

-1378 PSIAVTKVDLPHENY
+1378 PSIAITKVDLPHENY

-1403 TIDPEVD
+1403 TIDPEFD

-1447 VGEYSGYRYDVDRFF
+1447 VSEYSGYRYDVDRFF

-1506 ISPIYAERG
+1506 ISPIYTERG

-1537 TENITRDNITA
+1537 TENITRDNVTA

-1621 KKLRDSI
+1621 RKLRDSI
-1628 SDMEDFYSWLWNK
+1628 SDTEDFYSWLWDK
-1641 IENTFEKKGV
+1641 IESTFEKKGV

-1658 DRYGNRRSFEQRHY
+1658 DRSGNRRSFEQRHY

-1682 MSKGSQ
+1682 MSKGTQ

-1738 YEMYDEIVTEIAGAS
+1738 YEIYDEIVTEIVGTS

-1776 TPLNIENIKRKFAK
+1776 TPLNVENIKRKFAK

-1814 VLQHIPTTYFEAKP
+1814 VLQHVPTTYFEAKP

-1867 NGTTRQDVIRKIDSA
+1867 SGTTRQDVIRKIDSA

-1896 STQQREFFSNSKV
+1896 SMQQREFFANSKV
-1909 VDGDG
+1909 VDEQG
-1914 RLLMVYHGTPN
+1914 RLLEVYHGTKDGNFTVFKYSP
-1925 GDFYTFEYDKSR
+1925 DR

-1943 GKAFYFTT
+1943 GEAYYFTT
-1951 NLKNAKGYA
+1951 NEKNAKGYA
-1960 KDNHRDPRVKEYEL
+1960 KDNHKDPRVQEYDKAKSKLIQEYL
-1974 KRESLKKQILA
+1974 QEQDLAKKKA
-1985 ETDTTKRQELEKQFR
+1985 LEKQVF
-2000 NVKVDGKSILEILY
+2000 NFKLNGMSMLDILY
-2014 DVDYDTGG
+2014 DLEYDTGG
-2022 EVRQVYLNLVNPLI
+2022 EVKKCYLNLTNPLI
-2036 ADAQKK
+2036 VDAGGKQ
-2042 YHYEVYPEL
+2042 YYEVYPQYFDEAR
-2051 FKQAIKNGNDGI
+2051 KGRYDGI
-2063 IVRNVDDSSKY
+2063 IVKNVYDSSK
-2074 GVDLS
+2074 GNVGIS

-2084 FSPEQIKL
+2084 FKQNQIKL
-2092 TTNET
+2092 TSNKT
-2097 PTVNN
+2097 PTVNS
-2102 DIRYALPDE
+2102 D
-2111 KTLEFL
+2111 
-2117 NSQKTIKVYRAMQVI
+2117 
-2132 DGELYPP
+2132 
-2139 MAAKIKTIDGK
+2139 
-2150 NQLVNASKLG
+2150 
-2160 QWEESVERP
+2160 
-2169 DLITNGNKFKLD
+2169 
-2181 KANGSSI
+2181 
-2188 TAAYNPYFHTSLSPL
+2188 
-2203 NDQFSSAYK
+2203 
-2212 RDNLVIVEGEIP
+2212 
-2224 QSELT
+2224 
-2229 SGYKAQYAKDSVGE
+2229 
-2243 TQWHSGVVSSKL
+2243 
-2255 KGEKARK
+2255 
-2262 VILSRWFKPVRIV
+2262 
-2275 PNAEVAGV
+2275 
-2283 IAKILDG
+2283 
-2290 ENISV
+2290 
-2295 PANVVTPSLRVE
+2295 
-2307 LEKAG
+2307 
-2312 VKIDNNIRF
+2312 IRF

-2341 FAANNTAMKV
+2341 FAANNTGMKV
-2351 YSRSDAESVIS
+2351 YTRADAEAVIN

-2375 YGVLA
+2375 YGVLK
-2380 GKNRAEVVDYL
+2380 GKDRAAVVDYL
-2391 FKKLNTVKE
+2391 FRKLNTVKE
-2400 GYRIGVALKIA
+2400 GYRIGVALNIA
-2411 DYLIDNTTLSDMY
+2411 DYLIDHTTLSDMY
-2424 AAETVSESMRTL
+2424 AQETVSTSMETL
-2436 SVLRYYMHK
+2436 SLLRGYMHS
-2445 MDLSGIQS
+2445 MDLRSIQG
-2453 EIKHRYD
+2453 EIKYRYD

-2475 KGIAPDTLAQSL
+2475 RGIAPDVLTQEL
-2487 ESDAIFLSGWNEA
+2487 EGYGITFKSDNGA
-2500 DMFFEVVDMYES
+2500 DIFFEMVDMYER
-2512 ARRDVQESVQQQSLK
+2512 ARQDVRDSMQQQELR
-2527 DYGGKEQL
+2527 DYGGEEQL
-2535 EKLRQDIARDILLAY
+2535 ENLRQKIAKDILLAY
-2550 DNKGTKS
+2550 DNKGTQS
-2557 KYAKLVEKYTTQ
+2557 KFAKLVEKYTTQ

-2588 SVVDKAQ
+2588 SVIDKAQ
-2595 RMRDLKLGTFLNS
+2595 KMKDLKLGTFLNA
-2608 TQYKNDVFKSSIEG
+2608 TQYKSEVFKNSIEG

-2647 YTTDNPILADTYEQG
+2647 YTADNPILADTYEQG

-2667 DSFSAGNKR
+2667 DSLSVGNKK
-2676 FTKEELVTLNNVMA
+2676 FTVNELSALNNVMA
-2690 YFTKYVENFN
+2690 YFTKYVETFN
-2700 KVYKNGKWVEAI
+2700 KVYKNGKWVEAV
-2712 PEATR
+2712 PEAAR

-2722 HANSELK
+2722 RTNSELK

-2750 VARRMDMYEPNGFYT
+2750 VARRMDMYDPNGFYT
-2765 ETLQQLR
+2765 ETLQSLR
-2772 DAAVDSKIAEM
+2772 DAAVDSQIAEM
-2783 EIMSSY
+2783 EVMANYDTFMS
-2789 DAFMK
+2789 

-2800 AQITKETV
+2800 AEINKLTV
-2808 SYGGKNVP
+2808 SYGGADVP
-2816 RSVLIGLYMTLKR
+2816 KSVIIGLYMTLKR
-2829 QHAQAGLAQNGFAY
+2829 RHAQAGLAQNGFAF
-2843 VDTDGKRVRIDGFA
+2843 VDAEGKRVRVDGFA
-2857 PNIETD
+2857 PNIATD
-2863 AELYFRAVEEQK
+2863 AELELRVIDEQRK
-2875 KIESLLTAADKEYIA
+2875 LGSFLTDADKQYIA
-2890 ILEQAYNN
+2890 ILEQAYNT

-2944 RVSNSSF
+2944 RVTNSSF
-2951 NKDTVKGAKQE
+2951 NKDTVRGAKQE

-2975 IHAVCQYAFLSPAIE
+2975 VHAVCQYAFLSPAIE

-2999 VSGNPNK
+2999 ISGNPNK

-3018 AKGNKYFSKLISDIQ
+3018 SKGNKYFSKLISDIQ

-3038 SGEGNKVL
+3038 SGEGSKAL
-3046 GFIRGNYAKFQ
+3046 GFIRSNYAKFQ
-3057 LGANP
+3057 LGFNP

-3084 TKGMFI
+3084 TRGMFV

-3096 TYCSLAK
+3096 TYCTLAK
-3103 LRNKDNT
+3103 LRNNDNT
-3110 AALAQGV
+3110 VAMAQGV

-3148 VQVAKNG
+3148 VQVSKNG

-3178 TQQNSVATERS
+3178 TQQNAIATERS

-3223 STLKAKLKV
+3223 STLRAKLKV
-3232 TSNADVRATLQ
+3232 TTDANTRAALQ
-3243 KSIKLANRKVRKSV
+3243 KSIKLANKKVRKSA
-3257 TSLVT
+3257 TALVT

-3269 IAQLFSWLYNKDK
+3269 VAQLFRWLYNKDD
-3282 KDDEST
+3282 KDDESK
-3288 AQTVLIDFLGN
+3288 AETVLIDFLGN
-3299 LIGGLPVIKDIYAR
+3299 LLGGLPLIKDLYAR
-3313 IAQGYDFSNYA
+3313 IAEGYDFDNYA
-3324 YSSINDLLDSSINL
+3324 YSSINDLLDSSLNL
-3338 VEAAKNLVSG
+3338 IDTAKNLVSG
-3348 DASQQD
+3348 DATEQD

-3368 MFGVPTRNIYNIAY
+3368 MFGIPTRNIYNVSY
-3382 GLTKRVSPVSAYK
+3382 GLTKRISPVTAYK

-3407 DLNKALENDDAEMVS
+3407 DLNKALENDDAEMAA
-3422 YIMSLIYN
+3422 YITGLIYN
-3430 QRIGDMVNEETRQK
+3430 QRVGDIVNEQAWKK
-3444 LSDLYAKGYSI
+3444 LSVLYSKGYSI
-3455 LPRSIGDSIRYDGN
+3455 LPKSIGDTIRYDGN
-3469 EIEMNDAQKRRFMSI
+3469 DIEMSKEQQARFKSI
-3484 YSQASRYI
+3484 YSQANRYV
-3492 EKLLASSGYGNLS
+3492 EKMLASSSYDKLS

-3512 IKSIYDAFYYQA
+3512 IKSVYDAYYYQA
-3524 ISDLV
+3524 VSDLV

-3544 AIEKLAVVFS
+3544 ALDKLAVIFS
-3554 GLSEIASDVDS
+3554 ELSDIESDVDAKGKTVTGS
-3565 KGNTISGSR
+3565 KKKKTI
-3574 KRNTVA
+3574 A

-3597 YRGYSIQGGDYKG
+3597 YRGYAIKDGEYRG
-3610 YSEQRARIIL
+3610 YSEQRAKIIL
-3620 LKYILSLKATQ
+3620 LKYILSLKSTSQ
-3631 AEKAKIAAECGFSV
+3631 AEKVKIAEECGFTV

-3658 VGSLSKKNK
+3658 IGRLSKNK

>member
-542 EEYQIEQHTNADIK
+542 EEYQTEQHTNADIK

-632 SVVNTAAVESIT
+632 SVINTAAVESIT

-845 KTSSEYNSDERL
+845 KSSSEYNSDERL

-940 ANKLTPVKRLHI
+940 ANKLAPVKRLHI
-952 GTISDTTADLV
+952 GTISDTTAELV

-1075 AVTLAGTSETSGRN
+1075 ATALAGTSKTSGRS
-1089 STTHSIS
+1089 STTNSIS
-1096 ENTEKV
+1096 KNTEKV
-1102 NTKQAKTPKNV
+1102 NAKQAKTSKNV

-1345 ITVDSEQGKNLVALH
+1345 ITVGSEQGKNLVALH
-1360 NLSEQNLLK
+1360 NLSEQNLLR

-2063 IVRNVDDSSKY
+2063 IVRNVDDSSKF
-2074 GVDLS
+2074 GVGLS

-2102 DIRYALPDE
+2102 D
-2111 KTLEFL
+2111 
-2117 NSQKTIKVYRAMQVI
+2117 
-2132 DGELYPP
+2132 
-2139 MAAKIKTIDGK
+2139 
-2150 NQLVNASKLG
+2150 
-2160 QWEESVERP
+2160 
-2169 DLITNGNKFKLD
+2169 
-2181 KANGSSI
+2181 
-2188 TAAYNPYFHTSLSPL
+2188 
-2203 NDQFSSAYK
+2203 
-2212 RDNLVIVEGEIP
+2212 
-2224 QSELT
+2224 
-2229 SGYKAQYAKDSVGE
+2229 
-2243 TQWHSGVVSSKL
+2243 
-2255 KGEKARK
+2255 
-2262 VILSRWFKPVRIV
+2262 
-2275 PNAEVAGV
+2275 
-2283 IAKILDG
+2283 
-2290 ENISV
+2290 
-2295 PANVVTPSLRVE
+2295 
-2307 LEKAG
+2307 
-2312 VKIDNNIRF
+2312 IRF

-2380 GKNRAEVVDYL
+2380 GKNRTEVVDYL
-2391 FKKLNTVKE
+2391 FKKLNAVKE

-2500 DMFFEVVDMYES
+2500 DMFFEMVDMYES

-2667 DSFSAGNKR
+2667 DSLSAGNKR

-2712 PEATR
+2712 PEATK

-2772 DAAVDSKIAEM
+2772 DAAVDSQIAEM
-2783 EIMSSY
+2783 EIMSNY
-2789 DAFMK
+2789 DTFMK

-2808 SYGGKNVP
+2808 SYGGKDVP

-2863 AELYFRAVEEQK
+2863 AELYFKVVEEQK
-2875 KIESLLTAADKEYIA
+2875 KIESLLSAADKEYIA

-3070 SLFASSSILDADSI
+3070 SLFASSSILDVDSI

-3103 LRNKDNT
+3103 LRNNDNT

-3484 YSQASRYI
+3484 YSQANRYI
-3492 EKLLASSGYGNLS
+3492 EKLLASSGYGKLS

-3544 AIEKLAVVFS
+3544 TIEKLAVVFS

-3574 KRNTVA
+3574 KKKTIK

-3585 NLSDG
+3585 SLSDG

-3597 YRGYSIQGGDYKG
+3597 YRGYSIQDGDYKG
-3610 YSEQRARIIL
+3610 YTEQRAKIIL